1 VTALRKDLIREIKN
15 SKNRF
20 LSIAI
25 LIALAVAFLS
35 GLKATAPDMKNTGD
49 EYLDKQQLMDIQVL
63 STLGLTK
70 GDIKALGAQDNIERA
85 VGAYCID
92 AWAGD
97 LVAKAYSIT
106 DGMNLLTVTSG
117 RMPESPDEC
126 IVDKNLLEK
135 MKISVGDSITIDP
148 SDDYEDCLTHK
159 NFTIVGT
166 AVSPYYI
173 SVERGSASIG
183 SGNVRAYVY
192 LPEGAFDLDY
202 YTVAYA
208 KVKGAQELTA
218 FTDEYDDYID
228 DVMDSLK
235 DFGDR
240 RAKLRYDDIIDEAQG
255 KIDDAQKELDDKEK
269 EADEKLSD
277 AEQELKDARR
287 KLDKGWRE
295 YRDGKKELEESL
307 PKLCDAECELADAR
321 QELIEGEQE
330 YQKGLDEYNFGYA
343 QYAENKRKLDA
354 AKAQLD
360 AAKQQLDAAKQIPD
374 QIAKLEGDITA
385 LEAQKKLLDP
395 NDQEYK
401 AIEARITE
409 LSAKKAALVSASMSD
424 TEIAA
429 AQAKID
435 AGMAEYNAGK
445 QELDAAKAQLD
456 AAKKKLDEGYEELQD
471 GKRKYREGV
480 EELQDGWKKYYEGI
494 DELPKAYKK
503 LKDGEKEYADG
514 LEEYED
520 AKREAEEK
528 IADAKKKL
536 ADARRKV
543 ADIETCKWYIL
554 SRGYNP
560 GYTGFGQDADR
571 MANLASVFPVIFFLV
586 AALVCLTT
594 MTRMV
599 EEQRTQIGLM
609 KALGYGRWDIS
620 KKYLCYGLFPS
631 LAGSLLGIIIGHI
644 VFPTMIY
651 VSYQIMYEMP
661 NIRLSL
667 YPGICIWATIA
678 AVACTTLSTLWA
690 CISTLTDS
698 PANLMR
704 PKAPKAGRRVL
715 LEKIPFIWKK
725 LSFTSKVTVRN
736 LFRYKKRFFM
746 SVIGIAGS
754 GALLVTAFGLN
765 DSIIEKQFGD
775 IWQMDV
781 QAYVYE
787 AMPLADMQELLGKNP
802 ANDDFDS
809 VMFCL
814 DSQMECKNGG
824 RSQSGVHLLGVES
837 AGSMAG
843 RINLHNGGAP
853 VTLDDSGVVVTAKLA
868 ETLSIKAGDEIN
880 MRTGG
885 EDHLMRVIGVADNY
899 VYHYVYITAAYYET
913 VFGKAM
919 QYNGFMGNL
928 KDGLTDETMDA
939 MSTQLLS
946 DSRMY
951 TVRTIGSIYDSV
963 WDSLSI
969 LNYVV
974 LVLILGSGMLT
985 FVVMLNLTNIN
996 IGERMRELATLRVLG
1011 FYDKEM
1017 YAYIF
1022 RENNALSVIGAFV
1035 GLVFGKIMHLF
1046 VIRTCEVDMVMFV
1059 RSAKP
1064 LSYVYAFALTIAF
1077 SLIVNLLM
1085 RPKVRAIDMVESLKS
1100 AE

>member
-1 VTALRKDLIREIKN
+1 MNALTLKNLLREIKRTFT
-15 SKNRF
+15 KF
-20 LSIAI
+20 LSIFAI
-25 LIALAVAFLS
+25 CALGVAFFA
-35 GLKATAPDMKNTGD
+35 GIRATSPDMKEAGDRLYNT
-49 EYLDKQQLMDIQVL
+49 YNLSDISVI
-63 STLGLTK
+63 STSGLT
-70 GDIKALGAQDNIERA
+70 ADNIRDLESIEGIRA
-85 VGAYCID
+85 VRASLFVDAMARGTGEKEKNLRLYSMPIKLKSEYAPLID
-92 AWAGD
+92 LIPDYGID
-97 LVAKAYSIT
+97 TSPEYE
-106 DGMNLLTVTSG
+106 MNGVEIVSG
-117 RMPESPDEC
+117 RMPLNDTETALDYTLEGSLVKQLGDEITLTTSGGTVMLRVVGFIRSP
-126 IVDKNLLEK
+126 
-135 MKISVGDSITIDP
+135 M
-148 SDDYEDCLTHK
+148 
-159 NFTIVGT
+159 
-166 AVSPYYI
+166 YI
-173 SVERGSASIG
+173 SMFERGTSSIG
-183 SGNVRAYVY
+183 NGTSDGFAYASGNAISSLGTK
-192 LPEGAFDLDY
+192 LPVMSLLNTY
-202 YTVAYA
+202 YTRADIVISGKEGLSAYS
-208 KVKGAQELTA
+208 
-218 FTDEYDDYID
+218 DEY
-228 DVMDSLK
+228 
-235 DFGDR
+235 
-240 RAKLRYDDIIDEAQG
+240 E
-255 KIDDAQKELDDKEK
+255 
-269 EADEKLSD
+269 
-277 AEQELKDARR
+277 
-287 KLDKGWRE
+287 
-295 YRDGKKELEESL
+295 
-307 PKLCDAECELADAR
+307 
-321 QELIEGEQE
+321 
-330 YQKGLDEYNFGYA
+330 
-343 QYAENKRKLDA
+343 
-354 AKAQLD
+354 
-360 AAKQQLDAAKQIPD
+360 
-374 QIAKLEGDITA
+374 
-385 LEAQKKLLDP
+385 
-395 NDQEYK
+395 
-401 AIEARITE
+401 
-409 LSAKKAALVSASMSD
+409 ALVNEVTDRIEDYASTQSG
-424 TEIAA
+424 T
-429 AQAKID
+429 
-435 AGMAEYNAGK
+435 
-445 QELDAAKAQLD
+445 
-456 AAKKKLDEGYEELQD
+456 
-471 GKRKYREGV
+471 
-480 EELQDGWKKYYEGI
+480 
-494 DELPKAYKK
+494 
-503 LKDGEKEYADG
+503 
-514 LEEYED
+514 
-520 AKREAEEK
+520 
-528 IADAKKKL
+528 
-536 ADARRKV
+536 
-543 ADIETCKWYIL
+543 WYIQDR
-554 SRGYNP
+554 SGNP
-560 GYTGFGQDADR
+560 GYSDYSENTDR
-571 MANLASVFPVIFFLV
+571 IAAVGDVFPLIFFIV

-599 EEQRTQIGLM
+599 EEQRIEMGTM
-609 KALGYGRWDIS
+609 KALGYGGWQIAM
-620 KKYLCYGLFPS
+620 KY
-631 LAGSLLGIIIGHI
+631 
-644 VFPTMIY
+644 
-651 VSYQIMYEMP
+651 
-661 NIRLSL
+661 
-667 YPGICIWATIA
+667 
-678 AVACTTLSTLWA
+678 AVYAMSA
-690 CISTLTDS
+690 CISGGVVGAIIGFKLFPYVIMKGYSIMYYLGKLETPYRADIAFMAIAAMAVCTAAATFSACYASLKEV
-698 PANLMR
+698 PATLMR

-715 LEKIPFIWKK
+715 LERIPFIWKK

-765 DSIIEKQFGD
+765 DSIFGIIEKQFGD

-837 AGSMAG
+837 AESMAG
-843 RINLHNGGAP
+843 RVSLHNGGTP

-919 QYNGFMGNL
+919 QYNGLMGNL

-951 TVRTIGSIYDSV
+951 TVRTIESIYASV

-1035 GLVFGKIMHLF
+1035 GLLFGKIMHLF

>member
-1 VTALRKDLIREIKN
+1 MNALTLKNLLREIKRTFT
-15 SKNRF
+15 KF
-20 LSIAI
+20 LSIFAI
-25 LIALAVAFLS
+25 CALGVAFFA
-35 GLKATAPDMKNTGD
+35 GIRATSPDMKEAGDRLYNT
-49 EYLDKQQLMDIQVL
+49 YNLSDISVI
-63 STLGLTK
+63 STSGLT
-70 GDIKALGAQDNIERA
+70 ADNIRDLESIEGIQAVRA
-85 VGAYCID
+85 SLFVDAMARGTGEKEKNLRLYSMPIKLKSEYAPLID
-92 AWAGD
+92 LIPDYGID
-97 LVAKAYSIT
+97 TSPEYE
-106 DGMNLLTVTSG
+106 MNGVEIVSG
-117 RMPESPDEC
+117 RMPLNDTETALDYTLEGSLVKQLGDEITLTTSGGTVTLRVVGFIRSP
-126 IVDKNLLEK
+126 
-135 MKISVGDSITIDP
+135 M
-148 SDDYEDCLTHK
+148 
-159 NFTIVGT
+159 
-166 AVSPYYI
+166 YI
-173 SVERGSASIG
+173 SMFERGTSSIG
-183 SGNVRAYVY
+183 NGTSDGFAYASGNAISSLGTK
-192 LPEGAFDLDY
+192 LPVMSLLNTY
-202 YTVAYA
+202 YTRADIVISGKEGLSAYS
-208 KVKGAQELTA
+208 
-218 FTDEYDDYID
+218 DEY
-228 DVMDSLK
+228 
-235 DFGDR
+235 
-240 RAKLRYDDIIDEAQG
+240 E
-255 KIDDAQKELDDKEK
+255 
-269 EADEKLSD
+269 
-277 AEQELKDARR
+277 
-287 KLDKGWRE
+287 
-295 YRDGKKELEESL
+295 
-307 PKLCDAECELADAR
+307 
-321 QELIEGEQE
+321 
-330 YQKGLDEYNFGYA
+330 
-343 QYAENKRKLDA
+343 
-354 AKAQLD
+354 
-360 AAKQQLDAAKQIPD
+360 
-374 QIAKLEGDITA
+374 
-385 LEAQKKLLDP
+385 
-395 NDQEYK
+395 
-401 AIEARITE
+401 
-409 LSAKKAALVSASMSD
+409 ALVNEVTDRIEDYASTQSG
-424 TEIAA
+424 T
-429 AQAKID
+429 
-435 AGMAEYNAGK
+435 
-445 QELDAAKAQLD
+445 
-456 AAKKKLDEGYEELQD
+456 
-471 GKRKYREGV
+471 
-480 EELQDGWKKYYEGI
+480 
-494 DELPKAYKK
+494 
-503 LKDGEKEYADG
+503 
-514 LEEYED
+514 
-520 AKREAEEK
+520 
-528 IADAKKKL
+528 
-536 ADARRKV
+536 
-543 ADIETCKWYIL
+543 WYIQDR
-554 SRGYNP
+554 SGNP
-560 GYTGFGQDADR
+560 GYSDYSENTDR
-571 MANLASVFPVIFFLV
+571 IAAVGDVFPLIFFIV

-599 EEQRTQIGLM
+599 EEQRIEMGTM
-609 KALGYGRWDIS
+609 KALGYGGWQIAM
-620 KKYLCYGLFPS
+620 KY
-631 LAGSLLGIIIGHI
+631 
-644 VFPTMIY
+644 
-651 VSYQIMYEMP
+651 
-661 NIRLSL
+661 
-667 YPGICIWATIA
+667 
-678 AVACTTLSTLWA
+678 AVYAMSA
-690 CISTLTDS
+690 CISGGVVGAIIGFKLFPYVIMKGYSIMYYLGKLETPYRADIAFMAIAAMAVCTAAATFSACYASLKEV
-698 PANLMR
+698 PATLMR

-765 DSIIEKQFGD
+765 DSIFGIIEKQFGD

-843 RINLHNGGAP
+843 RVNLHNGGAP

-868 ETLSIKAGDEIN
+868 ETLSIKVGDEIN

-951 TVRTIGSIYDSV
+951 TVRTIGSIYASV

-1064 LSYVYAFALTIAF
+1064 LSYVYAFALTIVF

>member
-1 VTALRKDLIREIKN
+1 MNALTLKNLLREIKRTFT
-15 SKNRF
+15 KF
-20 LSIAI
+20 LSIFAI
-25 LIALAVAFLS
+25 CALGVAFFA
-35 GLKATAPDMKNTGD
+35 GIRATSPDMKEAGDRLYNT
-49 EYLDKQQLMDIQVL
+49 YNLSDISVI
-63 STLGLTK
+63 STSGLT
-70 GDIKALGAQDNIERA
+70 ADNIRDLESIEGIQAVRA
-85 VGAYCID
+85 SLFVDAMARGTGEKEKNLRLYSMPIKLKSEYAPLID
-92 AWAGD
+92 LIPDYGID
-97 LVAKAYSIT
+97 TSPEYE
-106 DGMNLLTVTSG
+106 MNGVEIVSG
-117 RMPESPDEC
+117 RMPL
-126 IVDKNLLEK
+126 N
-135 MKISVGDSITIDP
+135 
-148 SDDYEDCLTHK
+148 
-159 NFTIVGT
+159 
-166 AVSPYYI
+166 
-173 SVERGSASIG
+173 
-183 SGNVRAYVY
+183 
-192 LPEGAFDLDY
+192 
-202 YTVAYA
+202 
-208 KVKGAQELTA
+208 
-218 FTDEYDDYID
+218 
-228 DVMDSLK
+228 
-235 DFGDR
+235 
-240 RAKLRYDDIIDEAQG
+240 
-255 KIDDAQKELDDKEK
+255 
-269 EADEKLSD
+269 
-277 AEQELKDARR
+277 
-287 KLDKGWRE
+287 
-295 YRDGKKELEESL
+295 
-307 PKLCDAECELADAR
+307 
-321 QELIEGEQE
+321 
-330 YQKGLDEYNFGYA
+330 
-343 QYAENKRKLDA
+343 
-354 AKAQLD
+354 
-360 AAKQQLDAAKQIPD
+360 
-374 QIAKLEGDITA
+374 
-385 LEAQKKLLDP
+385 
-395 NDQEYK
+395 
-401 AIEARITE
+401 
-409 LSAKKAALVSASMSD
+409 D
-424 TEIAA
+424 TEIALDNTLEGSLVK
-429 AQAKID
+429 QLGDEITLTT
-435 AGMAEYNAGK
+435 AGGSVTLRVVGFIRSPMYISLFERGTSSIGNGTSDGFAYASGNAISSLGTKLPVMSLLNTYYTRADIVISGK
-445 QELDAAKAQLD
+445 
-456 AAKKKLDEGYEELQD
+456 EGLS
-471 GKRKYREGV
+471 
-480 EELQDGWKKYYEGI
+480 
-494 DELPKAYKK
+494 AYS
-503 LKDGEKEYADG
+503 D
-514 LEEYED
+514 EYEALVNEVTD
-520 AKREAEEK
+520 R
-528 IADAKKKL
+528 
-536 ADARRKV
+536 
-543 ADIETCKWYIL
+543 IEDYASTQSGTWYIQGR
-554 SRGYNP
+554 SGNP
-560 GYTGFGQDADR
+560 GYSDYSENTDR
-571 MANLASVFPVIFFLV
+571 IAAVGDVFPLIFFIV

-599 EEQRTQIGLM
+599 EEQRIEMGTM
-609 KALGYGRWDIS
+609 KALGYGGWQIAM
-620 KKYLCYGLFPS
+620 KY
-631 LAGSLLGIIIGHI
+631 A
-644 VFPTMIY
+644 
-651 VSYQIMYEMP
+651 SYAM
-661 NIRLSL
+661 S
-667 YPGICIWATIA
+667 
-678 AVACTTLSTLWA
+678 A
-690 CISTLTDS
+690 CISGGVVGAIIGFKLFPYVIMKGYSIMYYLGKLETPYRADIAFMAIAAMAVCTAAATFSACYASLKEV
-698 PANLMR
+698 PATLMR

-765 DSIIEKQFGD
+765 DSIFGIIEKQFGD

-880 MRTGG
+880 MCTGG
-885 EDHLMRVIGVADNY
+885 EDHLMRVIGIADNY

-939 MSTQLLS
+939 MSSQLLS

-1017 YAYIF
+1017 YDYIF

-1064 LSYVYAFALTIAF
+1064 LSYVYAFALTIVF

>member
-1 VTALRKDLIREIKN
+1 MNALTLKNLLREIKRTFT
-15 SKNRF
+15 KF
-20 LSIAI
+20 LSIFAI
-25 LIALAVAFLS
+25 CALGVAFFA
-35 GLKATAPDMKNTGD
+35 GIRATSPDMKEAGDRLYNT
-49 EYLDKQQLMDIQVL
+49 YNLSDISVI
-63 STLGLTK
+63 STSGLT
-70 GDIKALGAQDNIERA
+70 ADNIRDLESIEGIQAVRA
-85 VGAYCID
+85 SLFVDAMARGTGEKEKNLRLYSMPIKLKSEYAPLID
-92 AWAGD
+92 LIPDYGID
-97 LVAKAYSIT
+97 TSPEYE
-106 DGMNLLTVTSG
+106 MNGVEIVSG
-117 RMPESPDEC
+117 RMPL
-126 IVDKNLLEK
+126 N
-135 MKISVGDSITIDP
+135 
-148 SDDYEDCLTHK
+148 
-159 NFTIVGT
+159 
-166 AVSPYYI
+166 
-173 SVERGSASIG
+173 
-183 SGNVRAYVY
+183 
-192 LPEGAFDLDY
+192 
-202 YTVAYA
+202 
-208 KVKGAQELTA
+208 
-218 FTDEYDDYID
+218 
-228 DVMDSLK
+228 
-235 DFGDR
+235 
-240 RAKLRYDDIIDEAQG
+240 
-255 KIDDAQKELDDKEK
+255 
-269 EADEKLSD
+269 
-277 AEQELKDARR
+277 
-287 KLDKGWRE
+287 
-295 YRDGKKELEESL
+295 
-307 PKLCDAECELADAR
+307 
-321 QELIEGEQE
+321 
-330 YQKGLDEYNFGYA
+330 
-343 QYAENKRKLDA
+343 
-354 AKAQLD
+354 
-360 AAKQQLDAAKQIPD
+360 
-374 QIAKLEGDITA
+374 
-385 LEAQKKLLDP
+385 
-395 NDQEYK
+395 
-401 AIEARITE
+401 
-409 LSAKKAALVSASMSD
+409 D
-424 TEIAA
+424 TEIALDNTLEGSLVKQLGDEITLTTSGGSVTLRVVGFIRSPMYISMFERGTSSIGNGTSDGFA
-429 AQAKID
+429 YASR
-435 AGMAEYNAGK
+435 NAISSLGTKLPVMSLLNTYYTRADIVISGK
-445 QELDAAKAQLD
+445 
-456 AAKKKLDEGYEELQD
+456 EGLS
-471 GKRKYREGV
+471 
-480 EELQDGWKKYYEGI
+480 
-494 DELPKAYKK
+494 AYS
-503 LKDGEKEYADG
+503 D
-514 LEEYED
+514 EYEALVNEVTD
-520 AKREAEEK
+520 R
-528 IADAKKKL
+528 
-536 ADARRKV
+536 
-543 ADIETCKWYIL
+543 IEDYASTQSGTWYIQDR
-554 SRGYNP
+554 SGNP
-560 GYTGFGQDADR
+560 GYSDYSENTDR
-571 MANLASVFPVIFFLV
+571 IAAVGDVFPLIFFIV

-599 EEQRTQIGLM
+599 EEQRIEMGTM
-609 KALGYGRWDIS
+609 KALGYGGWQIAM
-620 KKYLCYGLFPS
+620 KY
-631 LAGSLLGIIIGHI
+631 
-644 VFPTMIY
+644 
-651 VSYQIMYEMP
+651 
-661 NIRLSL
+661 
-667 YPGICIWATIA
+667 
-678 AVACTTLSTLWA
+678 AVYAMSA
-690 CISTLTDS
+690 CISGGVVGAIIGFKLFPYVIMKGYSIMYYLGKLETPYRADIAFMAIAAMAVCTAAATFSACYASLKEV
-698 PANLMR
+698 PATLMR

-765 DSIIEKQFGD
+765 DSIFGIIEKQFGD

-787 AMPLADMQELLGKNP
+787 AMPLADMRELLGKNP

-837 AGSMAG
+837 AESMAG
-843 RINLHNGGAP
+843 RVSLHNGGTP

-885 EDHLMRVIGVADNY
+885 EDHFMRVIGVADNY

-951 TVRTIGSIYDSV
+951 TVRTIGSIYASV

-1017 YAYIF
+1017 YDYIF

-1035 GLVFGKIMHLF
+1035 GLLFGKIMHLF

-1064 LSYVYAFALTIAF
+1064 LSYVYAFALTIVF

>member
-1 VTALRKDLIREIKN
+1 MNALTLKNLLREIKRTFT
-15 SKNRF
+15 KF
-20 LSIAI
+20 LSIFAI
-25 LIALAVAFLS
+25 CALGVAFFA
-35 GLKATAPDMKNTGD
+35 GIRATSPDMKEAGDRLYNT
-49 EYLDKQQLMDIQVL
+49 YNLSDISVI
-63 STLGLTK
+63 STSGLT
-70 GDIKALGAQDNIERA
+70 ADNIRDLESIEGIQAVRA
-85 VGAYCID
+85 SLFVDAMARGTGEKEKNLRLYSMPIKLKSEYAPLID
-92 AWAGD
+92 LIPDYGID
-97 LVAKAYSIT
+97 TSPEYE
-106 DGMNLLTVTSG
+106 MNGVEIVSG
-117 RMPESPDEC
+117 RMPL
-126 IVDKNLLEK
+126 N
-135 MKISVGDSITIDP
+135 
-148 SDDYEDCLTHK
+148 
-159 NFTIVGT
+159 
-166 AVSPYYI
+166 
-173 SVERGSASIG
+173 
-183 SGNVRAYVY
+183 
-192 LPEGAFDLDY
+192 
-202 YTVAYA
+202 
-208 KVKGAQELTA
+208 
-218 FTDEYDDYID
+218 
-228 DVMDSLK
+228 
-235 DFGDR
+235 
-240 RAKLRYDDIIDEAQG
+240 
-255 KIDDAQKELDDKEK
+255 
-269 EADEKLSD
+269 
-277 AEQELKDARR
+277 
-287 KLDKGWRE
+287 
-295 YRDGKKELEESL
+295 
-307 PKLCDAECELADAR
+307 
-321 QELIEGEQE
+321 
-330 YQKGLDEYNFGYA
+330 
-343 QYAENKRKLDA
+343 
-354 AKAQLD
+354 
-360 AAKQQLDAAKQIPD
+360 
-374 QIAKLEGDITA
+374 
-385 LEAQKKLLDP
+385 
-395 NDQEYK
+395 
-401 AIEARITE
+401 
-409 LSAKKAALVSASMSD
+409 D
-424 TEIAA
+424 TEIALDNTLEGSLVK
-429 AQAKID
+429 QLGDEITLTT
-435 AGMAEYNAGK
+435 AGGSVTLRVVGFIRSPMYISLFERGTSSIGNGTSDGFAYASGNAISSLGTKLPVMSLLNTYYTRADIVISGK
-445 QELDAAKAQLD
+445 
-456 AAKKKLDEGYEELQD
+456 EGLS
-471 GKRKYREGV
+471 
-480 EELQDGWKKYYEGI
+480 
-494 DELPKAYKK
+494 AYS
-503 LKDGEKEYADG
+503 D
-514 LEEYED
+514 EYEALVNEVTD
-520 AKREAEEK
+520 R
-528 IADAKKKL
+528 
-536 ADARRKV
+536 
-543 ADIETCKWYIL
+543 IEDYASTQSGTWYIQGR
-554 SRGYNP
+554 SGNP
-560 GYTGFGQDADR
+560 GYSDYSENTDR
-571 MANLASVFPVIFFLV
+571 IAAVGDVFPLIFFIV

-599 EEQRTQIGLM
+599 EEQRIEMGTM
-609 KALGYGRWDIS
+609 KALGYGGWQIAM
-620 KKYLCYGLFPS
+620 KY
-631 LAGSLLGIIIGHI
+631 
-644 VFPTMIY
+644 
-651 VSYQIMYEMP
+651 
-661 NIRLSL
+661 
-667 YPGICIWATIA
+667 
-678 AVACTTLSTLWA
+678 AVYAMSA
-690 CISTLTDS
+690 CISGGVVGAIIGFKLFPYVIMKGYSIMYYLGKLETPYRADIAFMAIAAMAVCTAAATFSACYASLKEV
-698 PANLMR
+698 PATLMR

-765 DSIIEKQFGD
+765 DSIFGIIEKQFGD

-824 RSQSGVHLLGVES
+824 RSQNGVHLLGVES
-837 AGSMAG
+837 AESMAG

-853 VTLDDSGVVVTAKLA
+853 VTLDDSGAVVTAKLA

-885 EDHLMRVIGVADNY
+885 EDHFMRVIGVADNY

-951 TVRTIGSIYDSV
+951 TVRTIESIYASV
-963 WDSLSI
+963 RDSLSI

-1017 YAYIF
+1017 YDYIF

>member
-1 VTALRKDLIREIKN
+1 MNALTLKNLLREIKRTFT
-15 SKNRF
+15 KF
-20 LSIAI
+20 LSIFAI
-25 LIALAVAFLS
+25 CALGVAFFA
-35 GLKATAPDMKNTGD
+35 GIRATSPDMKEAGDRLYNT
-49 EYLDKQQLMDIQVL
+49 YNLSDISVI
-63 STLGLTK
+63 STSGLT
-70 GDIKALGAQDNIERA
+70 ADNIRDLESIEGIRA
-85 VGAYCID
+85 VRASLFVDAMARGTGEKEKNLRLYSMPIKLKSEYVPLID
-92 AWAGD
+92 LIPDYGID
-97 LVAKAYSIT
+97 TSPEYE
-106 DGMNLLTVTSG
+106 MNGVEIVSG
-117 RMPESPDEC
+117 RMPLNDTETALDYTLEGSLVKQLGDEITLTTSGGTVTLRVVGFIRSP
-126 IVDKNLLEK
+126 
-135 MKISVGDSITIDP
+135 M
-148 SDDYEDCLTHK
+148 
-159 NFTIVGT
+159 
-166 AVSPYYI
+166 YI
-173 SVERGSASIG
+173 SMFERGTSSIG
-183 SGNVRAYVY
+183 NGTSDGFAYASGNAISSLGTK
-192 LPEGAFDLDY
+192 LPVMSLLNTY
-202 YTVAYA
+202 YTRADIVISGKEGLSAYS
-208 KVKGAQELTA
+208 
-218 FTDEYDDYID
+218 DEY
-228 DVMDSLK
+228 
-235 DFGDR
+235 
-240 RAKLRYDDIIDEAQG
+240 E
-255 KIDDAQKELDDKEK
+255 
-269 EADEKLSD
+269 
-277 AEQELKDARR
+277 
-287 KLDKGWRE
+287 
-295 YRDGKKELEESL
+295 
-307 PKLCDAECELADAR
+307 
-321 QELIEGEQE
+321 
-330 YQKGLDEYNFGYA
+330 
-343 QYAENKRKLDA
+343 
-354 AKAQLD
+354 
-360 AAKQQLDAAKQIPD
+360 
-374 QIAKLEGDITA
+374 
-385 LEAQKKLLDP
+385 
-395 NDQEYK
+395 
-401 AIEARITE
+401 
-409 LSAKKAALVSASMSD
+409 ALVNEVTDRIEDYASTQSG
-424 TEIAA
+424 T
-429 AQAKID
+429 
-435 AGMAEYNAGK
+435 
-445 QELDAAKAQLD
+445 
-456 AAKKKLDEGYEELQD
+456 
-471 GKRKYREGV
+471 
-480 EELQDGWKKYYEGI
+480 
-494 DELPKAYKK
+494 
-503 LKDGEKEYADG
+503 
-514 LEEYED
+514 
-520 AKREAEEK
+520 
-528 IADAKKKL
+528 
-536 ADARRKV
+536 
-543 ADIETCKWYIL
+543 WYIQDR
-554 SRGYNP
+554 SGNP
-560 GYTGFGQDADR
+560 GYSDYSENTDR
-571 MANLASVFPVIFFLV
+571 IAAVGDVFPLIFFIV

-599 EEQRTQIGLM
+599 EEQRIEMGTM
-609 KALGYGRWDIS
+609 KALGYGGWQIAM
-620 KKYLCYGLFPS
+620 KY
-631 LAGSLLGIIIGHI
+631 
-644 VFPTMIY
+644 
-651 VSYQIMYEMP
+651 
-661 NIRLSL
+661 
-667 YPGICIWATIA
+667 
-678 AVACTTLSTLWA
+678 AVYAMSA
-690 CISTLTDS
+690 CISGGVVGAIIGFKLFPYVIMKGYSIMYYLGKLETPYRADIAFMAIAAMAVCTAAATFSACYASLKEV
-698 PANLMR
+698 PATLMR

-715 LEKIPFIWKK
+715 LERIPFIWKK

-765 DSIIEKQFGD
+765 DSIFGIIEKQFGD

-824 RSQSGVHLLGVES
+824 RSQNGVHLLGVES

-843 RINLHNGGAP
+843 RVSLHNGGTP

-919 QYNGFMGNL
+919 QYNGLMGNL

-951 TVRTIGSIYDSV
+951 TVRTIESIYASV

-1035 GLVFGKIMHLF
+1035 GLLFGKIMHLF

>member
-1 VTALRKDLIREIKN
+1 MNALTLKNLLREIKRTFT
-15 SKNRF
+15 KF
-20 LSIAI
+20 LSIFAI
-25 LIALAVAFLS
+25 CALGVAFFA
-35 GLKATAPDMKNTGD
+35 GIRATSPDMKEAGDRLYNT
-49 EYLDKQQLMDIQVL
+49 YNLSDISVI
-63 STLGLTK
+63 STSGLT
-70 GDIKALGAQDNIERA
+70 ADNIRDLESIEGIRA
-85 VGAYCID
+85 VRASLFVDAMARGTGEKEKNLRLYSMPIKLKSEYAPLID
-92 AWAGD
+92 LIPDYGID
-97 LVAKAYSIT
+97 TSPEYE
-106 DGMNLLTVTSG
+106 MNGVEIVSG
-117 RMPESPDEC
+117 RMPLNDTETALDYTLEGSLVKQLGDEITLTTSGGTVMLRVVGFIRSP
-126 IVDKNLLEK
+126 
-135 MKISVGDSITIDP
+135 M
-148 SDDYEDCLTHK
+148 
-159 NFTIVGT
+159 
-166 AVSPYYI
+166 YI
-173 SVERGSASIG
+173 SMFERGTSSIG
-183 SGNVRAYVY
+183 NGTSDGFAYASGNAISSLGTK
-192 LPEGAFDLDY
+192 LPVMSLLNTY
-202 YTVAYA
+202 YTRADIVISGKEGLSAYS
-208 KVKGAQELTA
+208 
-218 FTDEYDDYID
+218 DEY
-228 DVMDSLK
+228 
-235 DFGDR
+235 
-240 RAKLRYDDIIDEAQG
+240 E
-255 KIDDAQKELDDKEK
+255 
-269 EADEKLSD
+269 
-277 AEQELKDARR
+277 
-287 KLDKGWRE
+287 
-295 YRDGKKELEESL
+295 
-307 PKLCDAECELADAR
+307 
-321 QELIEGEQE
+321 
-330 YQKGLDEYNFGYA
+330 
-343 QYAENKRKLDA
+343 
-354 AKAQLD
+354 
-360 AAKQQLDAAKQIPD
+360 
-374 QIAKLEGDITA
+374 
-385 LEAQKKLLDP
+385 
-395 NDQEYK
+395 
-401 AIEARITE
+401 
-409 LSAKKAALVSASMSD
+409 ALVNEVTDRIEDYASTQSG
-424 TEIAA
+424 T
-429 AQAKID
+429 
-435 AGMAEYNAGK
+435 
-445 QELDAAKAQLD
+445 
-456 AAKKKLDEGYEELQD
+456 
-471 GKRKYREGV
+471 
-480 EELQDGWKKYYEGI
+480 
-494 DELPKAYKK
+494 
-503 LKDGEKEYADG
+503 
-514 LEEYED
+514 
-520 AKREAEEK
+520 
-528 IADAKKKL
+528 
-536 ADARRKV
+536 
-543 ADIETCKWYIL
+543 WYIQDR
-554 SRGYNP
+554 SGNP
-560 GYTGFGQDADR
+560 GYSDYSENTDR
-571 MANLASVFPVIFFLV
+571 IAAVGDVFPLIFFIV

-599 EEQRTQIGLM
+599 EEQRIEMGTM
-609 KALGYGRWDIS
+609 KALGYGGWQIAM
-620 KKYLCYGLFPS
+620 KY
-631 LAGSLLGIIIGHI
+631 
-644 VFPTMIY
+644 
-651 VSYQIMYEMP
+651 
-661 NIRLSL
+661 
-667 YPGICIWATIA
+667 
-678 AVACTTLSTLWA
+678 AVYAMSA
-690 CISTLTDS
+690 CISGGVVGAIIGFKLFPYVIMKGYSIMYYLGKLETPYRADIAFMAIAAMAVCTAAATFSACYASLKEV
-698 PANLMR
+698 PATLMR

-715 LEKIPFIWKK
+715 LERIPFIWKK

-765 DSIIEKQFGD
+765 DSIFGIIEKQFGD

-837 AGSMAG
+837 AESMAG
-843 RINLHNGGAP
+843 RVSLHNGGTP

-951 TVRTIGSIYDSV
+951 TVRTIESIYASV

-1035 GLVFGKIMHLF
+1035 GLLFGKIMHLF

>member
-1 VTALRKDLIREIKN
+1 MNALTLKNLLREIKRTFT
-15 SKNRF
+15 KF
-20 LSIAI
+20 LSIFAI
-25 LIALAVAFLS
+25 CALGVAFFA
-35 GLKATAPDMKNTGD
+35 GIRATSPDMKEAGDRLYNT
-49 EYLDKQQLMDIQVL
+49 YNLSDISVI
-63 STLGLTK
+63 STSGLT
-70 GDIKALGAQDNIERA
+70 ADNIRDLESIEGIQAVRA
-85 VGAYCID
+85 SLFVDAMARGTGEKEKNLRLYSMPIKLKSEYAPLID
-92 AWAGD
+92 LIPDYGID
-97 LVAKAYSIT
+97 TSPEYE
-106 DGMNLLTVTSG
+106 MNGVEIVSG
-117 RMPESPDEC
+117 RMPL
-126 IVDKNLLEK
+126 N
-135 MKISVGDSITIDP
+135 
-148 SDDYEDCLTHK
+148 
-159 NFTIVGT
+159 
-166 AVSPYYI
+166 
-173 SVERGSASIG
+173 
-183 SGNVRAYVY
+183 
-192 LPEGAFDLDY
+192 
-202 YTVAYA
+202 
-208 KVKGAQELTA
+208 
-218 FTDEYDDYID
+218 
-228 DVMDSLK
+228 
-235 DFGDR
+235 
-240 RAKLRYDDIIDEAQG
+240 
-255 KIDDAQKELDDKEK
+255 
-269 EADEKLSD
+269 
-277 AEQELKDARR
+277 
-287 KLDKGWRE
+287 
-295 YRDGKKELEESL
+295 
-307 PKLCDAECELADAR
+307 
-321 QELIEGEQE
+321 
-330 YQKGLDEYNFGYA
+330 
-343 QYAENKRKLDA
+343 
-354 AKAQLD
+354 
-360 AAKQQLDAAKQIPD
+360 
-374 QIAKLEGDITA
+374 
-385 LEAQKKLLDP
+385 
-395 NDQEYK
+395 
-401 AIEARITE
+401 
-409 LSAKKAALVSASMSD
+409 D
-424 TEIAA
+424 TEIALDYTLEGSLVKQLGDEITLTTSGGTVTLRVVGFIRSPMYISMFERGTSSIGNGTSDGFA
-429 AQAKID
+429 YAS
-435 AGMAEYNAGK
+435 GNAISSLGTKLPVMSLLNTYYTRADIVISGK
-445 QELDAAKAQLD
+445 
-456 AAKKKLDEGYEELQD
+456 EG
-471 GKRKYREGV
+471 
-480 EELQDGWKKYYEGI
+480 
-494 DELPKAYKK
+494 PSAYS
-503 LKDGEKEYADG
+503 D
-514 LEEYED
+514 EYEALVNEVTD
-520 AKREAEEK
+520 R
-528 IADAKKKL
+528 
-536 ADARRKV
+536 
-543 ADIETCKWYIL
+543 IEDYASTQSGTWYIQDR
-554 SRGYNP
+554 SGNP
-560 GYTGFGQDADR
+560 GYSDYSENTDR
-571 MANLASVFPVIFFLV
+571 IAAVGDVFPLIFFIV

-599 EEQRTQIGLM
+599 EEQRIEMGTM
-609 KALGYGRWDIS
+609 KALGYGGWQIAM
-620 KKYLCYGLFPS
+620 KY
-631 LAGSLLGIIIGHI
+631 
-644 VFPTMIY
+644 
-651 VSYQIMYEMP
+651 
-661 NIRLSL
+661 
-667 YPGICIWATIA
+667 
-678 AVACTTLSTLWA
+678 AVYAMSA
-690 CISTLTDS
+690 CISGGVVGAIIGFKLFPYVIMKGYSIMYYLGKLETPYRADIAFMAIAAMAVCTAAATFSACYASLKEV
-698 PANLMR
+698 PATLMR

-765 DSIIEKQFGD
+765 DSIFGIIEKQFGD

-919 QYNGFMGNL
+919 LYNGFMGNL

-951 TVRTIGSIYDSV
+951 TVRTIGSIYASV

-1017 YAYIF
+1017 YDYIF

-1064 LSYVYAFALTIAF
+1064 LSYVYAFALTIVF

>member
-1 VTALRKDLIREIKN
+1 MNALTLKNLLREIKRTFT
-15 SKNRF
+15 KF
-20 LSIAI
+20 LSIFAI
-25 LIALAVAFLS
+25 CALGVAFFA
-35 GLKATAPDMKNTGD
+35 GIRATSPDMKEAGDRLYNT
-49 EYLDKQQLMDIQVL
+49 YNLSDISVI
-63 STLGLTK
+63 STSGLT
-70 GDIKALGAQDNIERA
+70 ADNIRDLESIEGIQAVRA
-85 VGAYCID
+85 SLFVDAMARGTGEKEKNLRLYSMPIKLKSEYAPLID
-92 AWAGD
+92 LIPDYGID
-97 LVAKAYSIT
+97 TSPEYE
-106 DGMNLLTVTSG
+106 MNGVEIVSG
-117 RMPESPDEC
+117 RMPL
-126 IVDKNLLEK
+126 N
-135 MKISVGDSITIDP
+135 
-148 SDDYEDCLTHK
+148 
-159 NFTIVGT
+159 
-166 AVSPYYI
+166 
-173 SVERGSASIG
+173 
-183 SGNVRAYVY
+183 
-192 LPEGAFDLDY
+192 
-202 YTVAYA
+202 
-208 KVKGAQELTA
+208 
-218 FTDEYDDYID
+218 
-228 DVMDSLK
+228 
-235 DFGDR
+235 
-240 RAKLRYDDIIDEAQG
+240 
-255 KIDDAQKELDDKEK
+255 
-269 EADEKLSD
+269 
-277 AEQELKDARR
+277 
-287 KLDKGWRE
+287 
-295 YRDGKKELEESL
+295 
-307 PKLCDAECELADAR
+307 
-321 QELIEGEQE
+321 
-330 YQKGLDEYNFGYA
+330 
-343 QYAENKRKLDA
+343 
-354 AKAQLD
+354 
-360 AAKQQLDAAKQIPD
+360 
-374 QIAKLEGDITA
+374 
-385 LEAQKKLLDP
+385 
-395 NDQEYK
+395 
-401 AIEARITE
+401 
-409 LSAKKAALVSASMSD
+409 D
-424 TEIAA
+424 TEIALDNTLEGSLVK
-429 AQAKID
+429 QLGDEITLTT
-435 AGMAEYNAGK
+435 AGGSVTLRVVGFIRSPMYISLFERGTSSIGNGTSDGFAYASGNAISSLGTKLPVMSLLNTYYTRADIVISGK
-445 QELDAAKAQLD
+445 
-456 AAKKKLDEGYEELQD
+456 EGLS
-471 GKRKYREGV
+471 
-480 EELQDGWKKYYEGI
+480 
-494 DELPKAYKK
+494 AYS
-503 LKDGEKEYADG
+503 D
-514 LEEYED
+514 EYEALVNEVTD
-520 AKREAEEK
+520 R
-528 IADAKKKL
+528 
-536 ADARRKV
+536 
-543 ADIETCKWYIL
+543 IEDYASTQSGTWYIQGR
-554 SRGYNP
+554 SGNP
-560 GYTGFGQDADR
+560 GYSDYSENTDR
-571 MANLASVFPVIFFLV
+571 IAAVGDVFPLIFFIV

-599 EEQRTQIGLM
+599 EEQRIEMGTM
-609 KALGYGRWDIS
+609 KALGYGGWQIAM
-620 KKYLCYGLFPS
+620 KY
-631 LAGSLLGIIIGHI
+631 
-644 VFPTMIY
+644 
-651 VSYQIMYEMP
+651 
-661 NIRLSL
+661 
-667 YPGICIWATIA
+667 
-678 AVACTTLSTLWA
+678 AVYAMSA
-690 CISTLTDS
+690 CISGGVVGAIIGFKLFPYVIMKGYSIMYYLGKLETPYRADIAFMAIAAMAVCTAAATFSACYASLREV
-698 PANLMR
+698 PATLMR

-765 DSIIEKQFGD
+765 DSIFGIIEKQFGD

-824 RSQSGVHLLGVES
+824 RSQNGVHLLGVES
-837 AGSMAG
+837 AESMAG

-853 VTLDDSGVVVTAKLA
+853 VTLDDSGAVVTAKLA
-868 ETLSIKAGDEIN
+868 ETLSIKVGDEIN

-951 TVRTIGSIYDSV
+951 TVRTIGSIYASV

-1017 YAYIF
+1017 YDYIF

-1035 GLVFGKIMHLF
+1035 GLLFGKIMHLF

-1064 LSYVYAFALTIAF
+1064 LSYVYAFALTIVF

>member
-1 VTALRKDLIREIKN
+1 MNALTLKNLLREIKRTFT
-15 SKNRF
+15 KF
-20 LSIAI
+20 LSIFAI
-25 LIALAVAFLS
+25 CALGVAFFA
-35 GLKATAPDMKNTGD
+35 GIRATSPDMKEAGDKLYNT
-49 EYLDKQQLMDIQVL
+49 YNLSDISVI
-63 STLGLTK
+63 STSGLT
-70 GDIKALGAQDNIERA
+70 ADNIRDLESIEGIQAVRA
-85 VGAYCID
+85 SLFVDAMARGTGEKEKNLRLYSMPIKLKSEYAPLID
-92 AWAGD
+92 LIPDYGID
-97 LVAKAYSIT
+97 TSPEYE
-106 DGMNLLTVTSG
+106 MNGVEIVSG
-117 RMPESPDEC
+117 RMPLNDTETALDYTLEGSLVKQLGDEITLTTSGGTVTLRVVGFIRSPMYISMFERGTSSIGNGTSDGFAYASGNAISSLGTKLPVMSLLNTYYTRADIVISGKEGLSAYSDEYEALVNEVTDR
-126 IVDKNLLEK
+126 I
-135 MKISVGDSITIDP
+135 
-148 SDDYEDCLTHK
+148 DDYASTQS
-159 NFTIVGT
+159 GT
-166 AVSPYYI
+166 WYVQD
-173 SVERGSASIG
+173 R
-183 SGNVRAYVY
+183 SG
-192 LPEGAFDLDY
+192 
-202 YTVAYA
+202 
-208 KVKGAQELTA
+208 
-218 FTDEYDDYID
+218 
-228 DVMDSLK
+228 
-235 DFGDR
+235 
-240 RAKLRYDDIIDEAQG
+240 
-255 KIDDAQKELDDKEK
+255 
-269 EADEKLSD
+269 
-277 AEQELKDARR
+277 
-287 KLDKGWRE
+287 
-295 YRDGKKELEESL
+295 
-307 PKLCDAECELADAR
+307 
-321 QELIEGEQE
+321 
-330 YQKGLDEYNFGYA
+330 
-343 QYAENKRKLDA
+343 
-354 AKAQLD
+354 
-360 AAKQQLDAAKQIPD
+360 
-374 QIAKLEGDITA
+374 
-385 LEAQKKLLDP
+385 
-395 NDQEYK
+395 
-401 AIEARITE
+401 
-409 LSAKKAALVSASMSD
+409 
-424 TEIAA
+424 
-429 AQAKID
+429 
-435 AGMAEYNAGK
+435 
-445 QELDAAKAQLD
+445 
-456 AAKKKLDEGYEELQD
+456 
-471 GKRKYREGV
+471 
-480 EELQDGWKKYYEGI
+480 
-494 DELPKAYKK
+494 
-503 LKDGEKEYADG
+503 
-514 LEEYED
+514 
-520 AKREAEEK
+520 
-528 IADAKKKL
+528 
-536 ADARRKV
+536 
-543 ADIETCKWYIL
+543 
-554 SRGYNP
+554 NP
-560 GYTGFGQDADR
+560 GYSDYSENTDR
-571 MANLASVFPVIFFLV
+571 IAAVGDVFPLIFFIV

-599 EEQRTQIGLM
+599 EEQRIEMGTM
-609 KALGYGRWDIS
+609 KALGYGGWQIAM
-620 KKYLCYGLFPS
+620 KY
-631 LAGSLLGIIIGHI
+631 
-644 VFPTMIY
+644 
-651 VSYQIMYEMP
+651 
-661 NIRLSL
+661 
-667 YPGICIWATIA
+667 
-678 AVACTTLSTLWA
+678 AVYAMSA
-690 CISTLTDS
+690 CISGGVVGAIIGFKLFPYVIMKGYSIMYYLGKLETPYRADIAFMAIAAMAVCTAAATFSACYASLKEV
-698 PANLMR
+698 PATLMR

-765 DSIIEKQFGD
+765 DSIFGIIEKQFGD

-951 TVRTIGSIYDSV
+951 TVRTIGSIYASV

-1017 YAYIF
+1017 YDYIF

-1035 GLVFGKIMHLF
+1035 GLLFGKIMHLF

>member
-1 VTALRKDLIREIKN
+1 MNALTLKNLLREIKRTFT
-15 SKNRF
+15 KF
-20 LSIAI
+20 LSIFAI
-25 LIALAVAFLS
+25 CALGVAFFA
-35 GLKATAPDMKNTGD
+35 GIRATSPDMKEAGDRLYNT
-49 EYLDKQQLMDIQVL
+49 YNLSDISVI
-63 STLGLTK
+63 STSGLT
-70 GDIKALGAQDNIERA
+70 ADNIRDLESIEGIQAVRA
-85 VGAYCID
+85 SLFVDAMARGTGEKEKNLRLYSMPIKLKSEYAPLID
-92 AWAGD
+92 LIPDYGID
-97 LVAKAYSIT
+97 TSPEYE
-106 DGMNLLTVTSG
+106 MNGVEIVSG
-117 RMPESPDEC
+117 RMPL
-126 IVDKNLLEK
+126 N
-135 MKISVGDSITIDP
+135 
-148 SDDYEDCLTHK
+148 
-159 NFTIVGT
+159 
-166 AVSPYYI
+166 
-173 SVERGSASIG
+173 
-183 SGNVRAYVY
+183 
-192 LPEGAFDLDY
+192 
-202 YTVAYA
+202 
-208 KVKGAQELTA
+208 
-218 FTDEYDDYID
+218 
-228 DVMDSLK
+228 
-235 DFGDR
+235 
-240 RAKLRYDDIIDEAQG
+240 
-255 KIDDAQKELDDKEK
+255 
-269 EADEKLSD
+269 
-277 AEQELKDARR
+277 
-287 KLDKGWRE
+287 
-295 YRDGKKELEESL
+295 
-307 PKLCDAECELADAR
+307 
-321 QELIEGEQE
+321 
-330 YQKGLDEYNFGYA
+330 
-343 QYAENKRKLDA
+343 
-354 AKAQLD
+354 
-360 AAKQQLDAAKQIPD
+360 
-374 QIAKLEGDITA
+374 
-385 LEAQKKLLDP
+385 
-395 NDQEYK
+395 
-401 AIEARITE
+401 
-409 LSAKKAALVSASMSD
+409 D
-424 TEIAA
+424 TEIALDNTLEGSLVKQLGDEITLTTSGGTVTLRVVGFIRSPMYISMFERGTSSIGNGTSDGFA
-429 AQAKID
+429 YAS
-435 AGMAEYNAGK
+435 GNAISSLGTKLPVMSLLNTYYTRADIVISGK
-445 QELDAAKAQLD
+445 
-456 AAKKKLDEGYEELQD
+456 EG
-471 GKRKYREGV
+471 
-480 EELQDGWKKYYEGI
+480 
-494 DELPKAYKK
+494 PSAYS
-503 LKDGEKEYADG
+503 D
-514 LEEYED
+514 EYEALVNEVTD
-520 AKREAEEK
+520 R
-528 IADAKKKL
+528 
-536 ADARRKV
+536 
-543 ADIETCKWYIL
+543 IEDYASTQSGTWYIQDR
-554 SRGYNP
+554 SGNP
-560 GYTGFGQDADR
+560 GYSDYSENTDR
-571 MANLASVFPVIFFLV
+571 IAAVGDVFPLIFFIV

-599 EEQRTQIGLM
+599 EEQRIEMGTM
-609 KALGYGRWDIS
+609 KALGYGGWQIAM
-620 KKYLCYGLFPS
+620 KY
-631 LAGSLLGIIIGHI
+631 
-644 VFPTMIY
+644 
-651 VSYQIMYEMP
+651 
-661 NIRLSL
+661 
-667 YPGICIWATIA
+667 
-678 AVACTTLSTLWA
+678 AVYAMSA
-690 CISTLTDS
+690 CISGGVVGAIIGFKLFPYVIMKGYSIMYYLGKLETPYRADIAFMAIAAMAVCTAAATFSACYASLKEV
-698 PANLMR
+698 PATLMR

-715 LEKIPFIWKK
+715 LEKMPFIWKK

-765 DSIIEKQFGD
+765 DSIFGIIEKQFGD

-868 ETLSIKAGDEIN
+868 ETLSIKIGDGIN

-951 TVRTIGSIYDSV
+951 TVRTIESIYASV

-1017 YAYIF
+1017 YDYIF

-1035 GLVFGKIMHLF
+1035 GLLFGKIMHLF

>member
-1 VTALRKDLIREIKN
+1 MNALTLKNLLREIKRTFT
-15 SKNRF
+15 KF
-20 LSIAI
+20 LSIFAI
-25 LIALAVAFLS
+25 CALGVAFFA
-35 GLKATAPDMKNTGD
+35 GIRATSPDMKEAGDRLYNT
-49 EYLDKQQLMDIQVL
+49 YNLSDISVI
-63 STLGLTK
+63 STSGLT
-70 GDIKALGAQDNIERA
+70 ADNIRDLESIEGIRA
-85 VGAYCID
+85 VRASLFVDAMARGTGEKEKNLRLYSMPIKLKSEYAPLID
-92 AWAGD
+92 LIPDYGID
-97 LVAKAYSIT
+97 TSPEYE
-106 DGMNLLTVTSG
+106 MNGVEIVSG
-117 RMPESPDEC
+117 RMPLNDTETALDYTLEGSLVKQLGDEITLTTSGGTVTLRVVGFIRSP
-126 IVDKNLLEK
+126 
-135 MKISVGDSITIDP
+135 M
-148 SDDYEDCLTHK
+148 
-159 NFTIVGT
+159 
-166 AVSPYYI
+166 YI
-173 SVERGSASIG
+173 SMFERGTSSIG
-183 SGNVRAYVY
+183 NGTSDGFAYASGNAISSLGTK
-192 LPEGAFDLDY
+192 LPVMSLLNTY
-202 YTVAYA
+202 YTRADIVISGKEGLSAYS
-208 KVKGAQELTA
+208 
-218 FTDEYDDYID
+218 DEY
-228 DVMDSLK
+228 
-235 DFGDR
+235 
-240 RAKLRYDDIIDEAQG
+240 E
-255 KIDDAQKELDDKEK
+255 
-269 EADEKLSD
+269 
-277 AEQELKDARR
+277 
-287 KLDKGWRE
+287 
-295 YRDGKKELEESL
+295 
-307 PKLCDAECELADAR
+307 
-321 QELIEGEQE
+321 
-330 YQKGLDEYNFGYA
+330 
-343 QYAENKRKLDA
+343 
-354 AKAQLD
+354 
-360 AAKQQLDAAKQIPD
+360 
-374 QIAKLEGDITA
+374 
-385 LEAQKKLLDP
+385 
-395 NDQEYK
+395 
-401 AIEARITE
+401 
-409 LSAKKAALVSASMSD
+409 ALVNEVTDRIEDYASTQSG
-424 TEIAA
+424 T
-429 AQAKID
+429 
-435 AGMAEYNAGK
+435 
-445 QELDAAKAQLD
+445 
-456 AAKKKLDEGYEELQD
+456 
-471 GKRKYREGV
+471 
-480 EELQDGWKKYYEGI
+480 
-494 DELPKAYKK
+494 
-503 LKDGEKEYADG
+503 
-514 LEEYED
+514 
-520 AKREAEEK
+520 
-528 IADAKKKL
+528 
-536 ADARRKV
+536 
-543 ADIETCKWYIL
+543 WYIQDR
-554 SRGYNP
+554 SGNP
-560 GYTGFGQDADR
+560 GYSDYSENTDR
-571 MANLASVFPVIFFLV
+571 IAAVGDVFPLIFFIV

-599 EEQRTQIGLM
+599 EEQRIEMGTM
-609 KALGYGRWDIS
+609 KALGYGGWQIAM
-620 KKYLCYGLFPS
+620 KY
-631 LAGSLLGIIIGHI
+631 
-644 VFPTMIY
+644 
-651 VSYQIMYEMP
+651 
-661 NIRLSL
+661 
-667 YPGICIWATIA
+667 
-678 AVACTTLSTLWA
+678 AVYAMSA
-690 CISTLTDS
+690 CISGGVVGAIIGFKLFPYVIMKAYSIMYYLGKLETPYRADIAFMAIAAMAVCTAAATFSACYASLKEV
-698 PANLMR
+698 PATLMR

-715 LEKIPFIWKK
+715 LERIPFIWKK

-765 DSIIEKQFGD
+765 DSIFGIIEKQFGD

-843 RINLHNGGAP
+843 RISLHNGGAP

-919 QYNGFMGNL
+919 LYNGFMGNL

-951 TVRTIGSIYDSV
+951 TVRTIESIYASV

-1035 GLVFGKIMHLF
+1035 GLLFGKIMHLF

-1064 LSYVYAFALTIAF
+1064 LSYVYAFALTIVF

>member
-1 VTALRKDLIREIKN
+1 MNALTLKNLLREIKRTFT
-15 SKNRF
+15 KF
-20 LSIAI
+20 LSIFAI
-25 LIALAVAFLS
+25 CALGVAFFA
-35 GLKATAPDMKNTGD
+35 GIRATSPDMKEAGDRLYNT
-49 EYLDKQQLMDIQVL
+49 YNLSDISVI
-63 STLGLTK
+63 STSGLT
-70 GDIKALGAQDNIERA
+70 ADNIRDLESIEGIQAVRA
-85 VGAYCID
+85 SLFVDAMARGTGEKEKNLRLYSMPIKLKSEYAPLID
-92 AWAGD
+92 LIPDYGID
-97 LVAKAYSIT
+97 TSPEYE
-106 DGMNLLTVTSG
+106 MNGVEIVSG
-117 RMPESPDEC
+117 RMPLNDTETALDYTLEGSLVKQLGDEITLTTSGGTVTLRVVGFIRSP
-126 IVDKNLLEK
+126 
-135 MKISVGDSITIDP
+135 M
-148 SDDYEDCLTHK
+148 
-159 NFTIVGT
+159 
-166 AVSPYYI
+166 YI
-173 SVERGSASIG
+173 SMFERGTSSIG
-183 SGNVRAYVY
+183 NGTSDGFAYASGNAISSLGTK
-192 LPEGAFDLDY
+192 LPVMSLLNTY
-202 YTVAYA
+202 YTRADIVISGKEGLSAYS
-208 KVKGAQELTA
+208 
-218 FTDEYDDYID
+218 DEY
-228 DVMDSLK
+228 
-235 DFGDR
+235 
-240 RAKLRYDDIIDEAQG
+240 E
-255 KIDDAQKELDDKEK
+255 
-269 EADEKLSD
+269 
-277 AEQELKDARR
+277 
-287 KLDKGWRE
+287 
-295 YRDGKKELEESL
+295 
-307 PKLCDAECELADAR
+307 
-321 QELIEGEQE
+321 
-330 YQKGLDEYNFGYA
+330 
-343 QYAENKRKLDA
+343 
-354 AKAQLD
+354 
-360 AAKQQLDAAKQIPD
+360 
-374 QIAKLEGDITA
+374 
-385 LEAQKKLLDP
+385 
-395 NDQEYK
+395 
-401 AIEARITE
+401 
-409 LSAKKAALVSASMSD
+409 ALVNEVTDRIEDYASTQSG
-424 TEIAA
+424 T
-429 AQAKID
+429 
-435 AGMAEYNAGK
+435 
-445 QELDAAKAQLD
+445 
-456 AAKKKLDEGYEELQD
+456 
-471 GKRKYREGV
+471 
-480 EELQDGWKKYYEGI
+480 
-494 DELPKAYKK
+494 
-503 LKDGEKEYADG
+503 
-514 LEEYED
+514 
-520 AKREAEEK
+520 
-528 IADAKKKL
+528 
-536 ADARRKV
+536 
-543 ADIETCKWYIL
+543 WYIQDR
-554 SRGYNP
+554 SGNP
-560 GYTGFGQDADR
+560 GYSDYSENTDR
-571 MANLASVFPVIFFLV
+571 IAAVGDVFPLIFFIV

-599 EEQRTQIGLM
+599 EEQRIEMGTM
-609 KALGYGRWDIS
+609 KALGYGGWQIAM
-620 KKYLCYGLFPS
+620 KY
-631 LAGSLLGIIIGHI
+631 
-644 VFPTMIY
+644 
-651 VSYQIMYEMP
+651 
-661 NIRLSL
+661 
-667 YPGICIWATIA
+667 
-678 AVACTTLSTLWA
+678 AVYAMSA
-690 CISTLTDS
+690 CISGGVVGAIIGFKLFPYVIMKGYSIMYYLGKLETPYRADIAFMAIAAMAVCTAAATFSACYASLKEV
-698 PANLMR
+698 PATLMR

-765 DSIIEKQFGD
+765 DSIFGIIEKQFGD

-837 AGSMAG
+837 AESMAG
-843 RINLHNGGAP
+843 RINLHNGGTP

-1035 GLVFGKIMHLF
+1035 GLLFGKIMHLF

>member
-1 VTALRKDLIREIKN
+1 MNALTLKNLLREIKRTFT
-15 SKNRF
+15 KF
-20 LSIAI
+20 LSIFAI
-25 LIALAVAFLS
+25 CALGVAFFA
-35 GLKATAPDMKNTGD
+35 GIRATSPDMKEAGDRLYNT
-49 EYLDKQQLMDIQVL
+49 YNLSDISVI
-63 STLGLTK
+63 STSGLT
-70 GDIKALGAQDNIERA
+70 ADNIRDLESIEGIRA
-85 VGAYCID
+85 VRASLFVDAMARGTGEKEKNLRLYSMPIKLKSEYAPLID
-92 AWAGD
+92 LIPDYGID
-97 LVAKAYSIT
+97 TSPEYE
-106 DGMNLLTVTSG
+106 MNGVEIVSG
-117 RMPESPDEC
+117 RMPLNDTETALDYTLEGSLVKQLGDEITLTTSGGTVTLRVVGFIRSP
-126 IVDKNLLEK
+126 
-135 MKISVGDSITIDP
+135 M
-148 SDDYEDCLTHK
+148 
-159 NFTIVGT
+159 
-166 AVSPYYI
+166 YI
-173 SVERGSASIG
+173 SMFERGTSSIG
-183 SGNVRAYVY
+183 NGTSDGFAYASGNAISSLGTK
-192 LPEGAFDLDY
+192 LPVMSLLNTY
-202 YTVAYA
+202 YTRADIVISGKEGLSAYS
-208 KVKGAQELTA
+208 
-218 FTDEYDDYID
+218 DEY
-228 DVMDSLK
+228 
-235 DFGDR
+235 
-240 RAKLRYDDIIDEAQG
+240 E
-255 KIDDAQKELDDKEK
+255 
-269 EADEKLSD
+269 
-277 AEQELKDARR
+277 
-287 KLDKGWRE
+287 
-295 YRDGKKELEESL
+295 
-307 PKLCDAECELADAR
+307 
-321 QELIEGEQE
+321 
-330 YQKGLDEYNFGYA
+330 
-343 QYAENKRKLDA
+343 
-354 AKAQLD
+354 
-360 AAKQQLDAAKQIPD
+360 
-374 QIAKLEGDITA
+374 
-385 LEAQKKLLDP
+385 
-395 NDQEYK
+395 
-401 AIEARITE
+401 
-409 LSAKKAALVSASMSD
+409 ALVNEVTDRIEDYASTQSG
-424 TEIAA
+424 T
-429 AQAKID
+429 
-435 AGMAEYNAGK
+435 
-445 QELDAAKAQLD
+445 
-456 AAKKKLDEGYEELQD
+456 
-471 GKRKYREGV
+471 
-480 EELQDGWKKYYEGI
+480 
-494 DELPKAYKK
+494 
-503 LKDGEKEYADG
+503 
-514 LEEYED
+514 
-520 AKREAEEK
+520 
-528 IADAKKKL
+528 
-536 ADARRKV
+536 
-543 ADIETCKWYIL
+543 WYIQDR
-554 SRGYNP
+554 SGNP
-560 GYTGFGQDADR
+560 GYSDYSENTDR
-571 MANLASVFPVIFFLV
+571 IAAVGDVFPLIFFIV

-599 EEQRTQIGLM
+599 EEQRIEMGTM
-609 KALGYGRWDIS
+609 KALGYGGWQIAM
-620 KKYLCYGLFPS
+620 KY
-631 LAGSLLGIIIGHI
+631 
-644 VFPTMIY
+644 
-651 VSYQIMYEMP
+651 
-661 NIRLSL
+661 
-667 YPGICIWATIA
+667 
-678 AVACTTLSTLWA
+678 AVYAMSA
-690 CISTLTDS
+690 CISGGVVGAIIGFKLFPYVIMKGYSIMYYLGKLETPYRADIAFMAIAAMAVCTAAATFSACYASLKEV
-698 PANLMR
+698 PATLMR

-715 LEKIPFIWKK
+715 LERIPFIWKK

-765 DSIIEKQFGD
+765 DSIFGIIEKQFGD

-824 RSQSGVHLLGVES
+824 RSQNGVHLLGVES

-843 RINLHNGGAP
+843 RISLHNGGAP

-885 EDHLMRVIGVADNY
+885 EDHFMRVIGVADNY

-939 MSTQLLS
+939 MSSQLLS

-951 TVRTIGSIYDSV
+951 TVRTIESIYASV

-1035 GLVFGKIMHLF
+1035 GLLFGKIMHLF

-1064 LSYVYAFALTIAF
+1064 LSYVYAFALTIVF

>member
-1 VTALRKDLIREIKN
+1 MNALTLKNLLREIKRTFT
-15 SKNRF
+15 KF
-20 LSIAI
+20 LSIFAI
-25 LIALAVAFLS
+25 CALGVAFFA
-35 GLKATAPDMKNTGD
+35 GIRATSPDMKEAGDMLYNT
-49 EYLDKQQLMDIQVL
+49 YNLSDISVI
-63 STLGLTK
+63 STSGLT
-70 GDIKALGAQDNIERA
+70 ADNIRDLESIEGIQAVRA
-85 VGAYCID
+85 SLFVDAMARGTGEKEKNLRLYSMPIKLKSEYAPLID
-92 AWAGD
+92 LIPDYGID
-97 LVAKAYSIT
+97 TSPEYE
-106 DGMNLLTVTSG
+106 MNGVEIVSG
-117 RMPESPDEC
+117 RMPLNDTETALDYTLEGSLVKQLGDEITLTTSGGTVTLRVVGFIRSP
-126 IVDKNLLEK
+126 
-135 MKISVGDSITIDP
+135 M
-148 SDDYEDCLTHK
+148 
-159 NFTIVGT
+159 
-166 AVSPYYI
+166 YI
-173 SVERGSASIG
+173 SMFERGTSSIG
-183 SGNVRAYVY
+183 NGTSDGFAYASGNAISSLGTK
-192 LPEGAFDLDY
+192 LPVMSLLNTY
-202 YTVAYA
+202 YTRADIVISGKEGLSAYS
-208 KVKGAQELTA
+208 
-218 FTDEYDDYID
+218 DEY
-228 DVMDSLK
+228 
-235 DFGDR
+235 
-240 RAKLRYDDIIDEAQG
+240 E
-255 KIDDAQKELDDKEK
+255 
-269 EADEKLSD
+269 
-277 AEQELKDARR
+277 
-287 KLDKGWRE
+287 
-295 YRDGKKELEESL
+295 
-307 PKLCDAECELADAR
+307 
-321 QELIEGEQE
+321 
-330 YQKGLDEYNFGYA
+330 
-343 QYAENKRKLDA
+343 
-354 AKAQLD
+354 
-360 AAKQQLDAAKQIPD
+360 
-374 QIAKLEGDITA
+374 
-385 LEAQKKLLDP
+385 
-395 NDQEYK
+395 
-401 AIEARITE
+401 
-409 LSAKKAALVSASMSD
+409 ALVNEVTDRIEDYASTQSG
-424 TEIAA
+424 T
-429 AQAKID
+429 
-435 AGMAEYNAGK
+435 
-445 QELDAAKAQLD
+445 
-456 AAKKKLDEGYEELQD
+456 
-471 GKRKYREGV
+471 
-480 EELQDGWKKYYEGI
+480 
-494 DELPKAYKK
+494 
-503 LKDGEKEYADG
+503 
-514 LEEYED
+514 
-520 AKREAEEK
+520 
-528 IADAKKKL
+528 
-536 ADARRKV
+536 
-543 ADIETCKWYIL
+543 WYIQDR
-554 SRGYNP
+554 SGNP
-560 GYTGFGQDADR
+560 GYSDYSENTDR
-571 MANLASVFPVIFFLV
+571 IAAVGDVFPLIFFIV

-599 EEQRTQIGLM
+599 EEQRIEMGTM
-609 KALGYGRWDIS
+609 KALGYGGWQIAM
-620 KKYLCYGLFPS
+620 KY
-631 LAGSLLGIIIGHI
+631 
-644 VFPTMIY
+644 
-651 VSYQIMYEMP
+651 
-661 NIRLSL
+661 
-667 YPGICIWATIA
+667 A
-678 AVACTTLSTLWA
+678 AYAMSA
-690 CISTLTDS
+690 CISGGVVGAIIGFKLFPYVIMKGYSIMYYLGKLETPYRADIAFMAIAAMAVCTAAATFSACYASLKEV
-698 PANLMR
+698 PATLMR

-765 DSIIEKQFGD
+765 DSIFGIIEKQFGD

-951 TVRTIGSIYDSV
+951 TVRTIESIYASV

-1017 YAYIF
+1017 YDYIF

-1064 LSYVYAFALTIAF
+1064 LSYVYAFALTIVF

>member
-1 VTALRKDLIREIKN
+1 MNALTLKNLLREIKRTFT
-15 SKNRF
+15 KF
-20 LSIAI
+20 LSIFAI
-25 LIALAVAFLS
+25 CALGVAFFA
-35 GLKATAPDMKNTGD
+35 GIRATSPDMKEAGDRLYNT
-49 EYLDKQQLMDIQVL
+49 YNLSDISVI
-63 STLGLTK
+63 STSGLT
-70 GDIKALGAQDNIERA
+70 ADNIRDLESIEGIRA
-85 VGAYCID
+85 VRASLFVDAMARGTGEKEKNLRLYSMPIKLKSEYAPLID
-92 AWAGD
+92 LIPDYGID
-97 LVAKAYSIT
+97 TSPEYE
-106 DGMNLLTVTSG
+106 MNGVEIVSG
-117 RMPESPDEC
+117 RMPLNDTETALDYTLEGSLVKQLGDEITLTTSGGTVMLRVVGFIRSP
-126 IVDKNLLEK
+126 
-135 MKISVGDSITIDP
+135 M
-148 SDDYEDCLTHK
+148 
-159 NFTIVGT
+159 
-166 AVSPYYI
+166 YI
-173 SVERGSASIG
+173 SMFERGTSSIG
-183 SGNVRAYVY
+183 NGTSDGFAYASGNAISSLGTK
-192 LPEGAFDLDY
+192 LPVMSLLNTY
-202 YTVAYA
+202 YTRADIVISGKEGLSAYS
-208 KVKGAQELTA
+208 
-218 FTDEYDDYID
+218 DEY
-228 DVMDSLK
+228 
-235 DFGDR
+235 
-240 RAKLRYDDIIDEAQG
+240 E
-255 KIDDAQKELDDKEK
+255 
-269 EADEKLSD
+269 
-277 AEQELKDARR
+277 
-287 KLDKGWRE
+287 
-295 YRDGKKELEESL
+295 
-307 PKLCDAECELADAR
+307 
-321 QELIEGEQE
+321 
-330 YQKGLDEYNFGYA
+330 
-343 QYAENKRKLDA
+343 
-354 AKAQLD
+354 
-360 AAKQQLDAAKQIPD
+360 
-374 QIAKLEGDITA
+374 
-385 LEAQKKLLDP
+385 
-395 NDQEYK
+395 
-401 AIEARITE
+401 
-409 LSAKKAALVSASMSD
+409 ALVNEVTDRIEDYASTQSG
-424 TEIAA
+424 T
-429 AQAKID
+429 
-435 AGMAEYNAGK
+435 
-445 QELDAAKAQLD
+445 
-456 AAKKKLDEGYEELQD
+456 
-471 GKRKYREGV
+471 
-480 EELQDGWKKYYEGI
+480 
-494 DELPKAYKK
+494 
-503 LKDGEKEYADG
+503 
-514 LEEYED
+514 
-520 AKREAEEK
+520 
-528 IADAKKKL
+528 
-536 ADARRKV
+536 
-543 ADIETCKWYIL
+543 WYIQDR
-554 SRGYNP
+554 SGNP
-560 GYTGFGQDADR
+560 GYSDYSENTDR
-571 MANLASVFPVIFFLV
+571 IAAVGDVFPLIFFIV

-599 EEQRTQIGLM
+599 EEQRIEMGTM
-609 KALGYGRWDIS
+609 KALGYGGWQIAM
-620 KKYLCYGLFPS
+620 KY
-631 LAGSLLGIIIGHI
+631 
-644 VFPTMIY
+644 
-651 VSYQIMYEMP
+651 
-661 NIRLSL
+661 
-667 YPGICIWATIA
+667 
-678 AVACTTLSTLWA
+678 AVYAMSA
-690 CISTLTDS
+690 CISGGVVGAIIGFKLFPYVIMKAYSIMYYLGKLETPYRADIAFMAIAAMAACTAAATFSACYASLKEV
-698 PANLMR
+698 PATLMR

-715 LEKIPFIWKK
+715 LERIPFIWKK

-765 DSIIEKQFGD
+765 DSIFGIIEKQFGD

-843 RINLHNGGAP
+843 RISLHNGGAP

-951 TVRTIGSIYDSV
+951 TVRTIESIYASV

-1035 GLVFGKIMHLF
+1035 GLLFGKIMHLF

>member
-1 VTALRKDLIREIKN
+1 MNALTLKNLLREIKRTFT
-15 SKNRF
+15 KF
-20 LSIAI
+20 LSIFAI
-25 LIALAVAFLS
+25 CALGVAFFA
-35 GLKATAPDMKNTGD
+35 GIRATSPDMKEAGDRLYNT
-49 EYLDKQQLMDIQVL
+49 YNLSDISVI
-63 STLGLTK
+63 STSGLT
-70 GDIKALGAQDNIERA
+70 ADNIRDLESIEGIQAVRA
-85 VGAYCID
+85 SLFVDAMARGTGEKEKNLRLYSMPIKLKSEYAPLID
-92 AWAGD
+92 LIPDYGID
-97 LVAKAYSIT
+97 TSPEYE
-106 DGMNLLTVTSG
+106 MNGVEIVSG
-117 RMPESPDEC
+117 RMPLNDTETALDYTLEGSLVKQLGDEITLTTSGGTVTLRVVGFIRSP
-126 IVDKNLLEK
+126 
-135 MKISVGDSITIDP
+135 M
-148 SDDYEDCLTHK
+148 
-159 NFTIVGT
+159 
-166 AVSPYYI
+166 YI
-173 SVERGSASIG
+173 SMFERGTSSIG
-183 SGNVRAYVY
+183 NGTSDGFAYASGNAISSLGTK
-192 LPEGAFDLDY
+192 LPVMSLLNTY
-202 YTVAYA
+202 YTRADIVISGKEGLSAYS
-208 KVKGAQELTA
+208 
-218 FTDEYDDYID
+218 DEY
-228 DVMDSLK
+228 
-235 DFGDR
+235 
-240 RAKLRYDDIIDEAQG
+240 E
-255 KIDDAQKELDDKEK
+255 
-269 EADEKLSD
+269 
-277 AEQELKDARR
+277 
-287 KLDKGWRE
+287 
-295 YRDGKKELEESL
+295 
-307 PKLCDAECELADAR
+307 
-321 QELIEGEQE
+321 
-330 YQKGLDEYNFGYA
+330 
-343 QYAENKRKLDA
+343 
-354 AKAQLD
+354 
-360 AAKQQLDAAKQIPD
+360 
-374 QIAKLEGDITA
+374 
-385 LEAQKKLLDP
+385 
-395 NDQEYK
+395 
-401 AIEARITE
+401 
-409 LSAKKAALVSASMSD
+409 ALVNEVTDRIEDYASTQSG
-424 TEIAA
+424 T
-429 AQAKID
+429 
-435 AGMAEYNAGK
+435 
-445 QELDAAKAQLD
+445 
-456 AAKKKLDEGYEELQD
+456 
-471 GKRKYREGV
+471 
-480 EELQDGWKKYYEGI
+480 
-494 DELPKAYKK
+494 
-503 LKDGEKEYADG
+503 
-514 LEEYED
+514 
-520 AKREAEEK
+520 
-528 IADAKKKL
+528 
-536 ADARRKV
+536 
-543 ADIETCKWYIL
+543 WYIQDR
-554 SRGYNP
+554 SGNP
-560 GYTGFGQDADR
+560 GYSDYSENTDR
-571 MANLASVFPVIFFLV
+571 IAAVGDVFPLIFFIV

-599 EEQRTQIGLM
+599 EEQRIEMGTM
-609 KALGYGRWDIS
+609 KALGYGGWQIAM
-620 KKYLCYGLFPS
+620 KY
-631 LAGSLLGIIIGHI
+631 
-644 VFPTMIY
+644 
-651 VSYQIMYEMP
+651 
-661 NIRLSL
+661 
-667 YPGICIWATIA
+667 
-678 AVACTTLSTLWA
+678 AVYAMSA
-690 CISTLTDS
+690 CISGGVVGAIIGFKLFPYVIMKGYSIMYYLGKLETPYRADIAFMAIAAMAVCTAAATFSACYASLKEV
-698 PANLMR
+698 PATLMR

-765 DSIIEKQFGD
+765 DSIFGIIEKQFGD

-837 AGSMAG
+837 AESMAG
-843 RINLHNGGAP
+843 RINLHNGGTP

>member
-1 VTALRKDLIREIKN
+1 MNALTLKNLLREIKRTFT
-15 SKNRF
+15 KF
-20 LSIAI
+20 LSIFAI
-25 LIALAVAFLS
+25 CALGVAFFA
-35 GLKATAPDMKNTGD
+35 GIRATSPDMKEAGDRLYNT
-49 EYLDKQQLMDIQVL
+49 YNLSDISVI
-63 STLGLTK
+63 STSGLT
-70 GDIKALGAQDNIERA
+70 ADNIRDLESIEGIRA
-85 VGAYCID
+85 VRASLFVDAMARGTGEKEKNLRLYSMPIKLKSEYVPLID
-92 AWAGD
+92 LIPDYGID
-97 LVAKAYSIT
+97 TSPEYE
-106 DGMNLLTVTSG
+106 MNGVEIVSG
-117 RMPESPDEC
+117 RMPLNDTETALDYTLEGSLVKQLGDEITLTTSGGTVTLRVVGFIRSP
-126 IVDKNLLEK
+126 
-135 MKISVGDSITIDP
+135 M
-148 SDDYEDCLTHK
+148 
-159 NFTIVGT
+159 
-166 AVSPYYI
+166 YI
-173 SVERGSASIG
+173 SMFERGTSSIG
-183 SGNVRAYVY
+183 NGTSDGFAYASGNAISSLGTK
-192 LPEGAFDLDY
+192 LPVMSLLNTY
-202 YTVAYA
+202 YTRADIVISGKEGLSAYS
-208 KVKGAQELTA
+208 
-218 FTDEYDDYID
+218 DEY
-228 DVMDSLK
+228 
-235 DFGDR
+235 
-240 RAKLRYDDIIDEAQG
+240 E
-255 KIDDAQKELDDKEK
+255 
-269 EADEKLSD
+269 
-277 AEQELKDARR
+277 
-287 KLDKGWRE
+287 
-295 YRDGKKELEESL
+295 
-307 PKLCDAECELADAR
+307 
-321 QELIEGEQE
+321 
-330 YQKGLDEYNFGYA
+330 
-343 QYAENKRKLDA
+343 
-354 AKAQLD
+354 
-360 AAKQQLDAAKQIPD
+360 
-374 QIAKLEGDITA
+374 
-385 LEAQKKLLDP
+385 
-395 NDQEYK
+395 
-401 AIEARITE
+401 
-409 LSAKKAALVSASMSD
+409 ALVNEVTDRIEDYASTQSG
-424 TEIAA
+424 T
-429 AQAKID
+429 
-435 AGMAEYNAGK
+435 
-445 QELDAAKAQLD
+445 
-456 AAKKKLDEGYEELQD
+456 
-471 GKRKYREGV
+471 
-480 EELQDGWKKYYEGI
+480 
-494 DELPKAYKK
+494 
-503 LKDGEKEYADG
+503 
-514 LEEYED
+514 
-520 AKREAEEK
+520 
-528 IADAKKKL
+528 
-536 ADARRKV
+536 
-543 ADIETCKWYIL
+543 WYIQDR
-554 SRGYNP
+554 SGNP
-560 GYTGFGQDADR
+560 GYSDYSENTDR
-571 MANLASVFPVIFFLV
+571 IAAVGDVFPLIFFIV

-599 EEQRTQIGLM
+599 EEQRIEMGTM
-609 KALGYGRWDIS
+609 KALGYGGWQIAM
-620 KKYLCYGLFPS
+620 KY
-631 LAGSLLGIIIGHI
+631 
-644 VFPTMIY
+644 
-651 VSYQIMYEMP
+651 
-661 NIRLSL
+661 
-667 YPGICIWATIA
+667 
-678 AVACTTLSTLWA
+678 AVYAMSA
-690 CISTLTDS
+690 CISGGVVGAIIGFKLFPYVIMKAYSIMYYLGKLETPYRADIAFMAIAAMAVCTAAATFSACYASLKEV
-698 PANLMR
+698 PATLMR

-715 LEKIPFIWKK
+715 LERIPFIWKK

-765 DSIIEKQFGD
+765 DSIFGIIEKQFGD

-824 RSQSGVHLLGVES
+824 RSQNGVHLLGVES

-843 RINLHNGGAP
+843 RVSLHNGGTP

-919 QYNGFMGNL
+919 QYNGLMGNL

-951 TVRTIGSIYDSV
+951 TVRTIESIYASV

-1035 GLVFGKIMHLF
+1035 GLLFGKIMHLF

>member
-1 VTALRKDLIREIKN
+1 
-15 SKNRF
+15 
-20 LSIAI
+20 
-25 LIALAVAFLS
+25 
-35 GLKATAPDMKNTGD
+35 MKQLGD
-49 EYLDKQQLMDIQVL
+49 EITLTTSGGTVTLRVVGFIRSPMYISMFERGTSSIGNGTSDGFAYASGNAISSLGTKLPVMSLLNTYYTRADIVISGKEGL
-63 STLGLTK
+63 S
-70 GDIKALGAQDNIERA
+70 
-85 VGAYCID
+85 
-92 AWAGD
+92 
-97 LVAKAYSIT
+97 AYS
-106 DGMNLLTVTSG
+106 
-117 RMPESPDEC
+117 
-126 IVDKNLLEK
+126 
-135 MKISVGDSITIDP
+135 
-148 SDDYEDCLTHK
+148 
-159 NFTIVGT
+159 
-166 AVSPYYI
+166 
-173 SVERGSASIG
+173 
-183 SGNVRAYVY
+183 
-192 LPEGAFDLDY
+192 
-202 YTVAYA
+202 
-208 KVKGAQELTA
+208 
-218 FTDEYDDYID
+218 DEY
-228 DVMDSLK
+228 
-235 DFGDR
+235 
-240 RAKLRYDDIIDEAQG
+240 E
-255 KIDDAQKELDDKEK
+255 
-269 EADEKLSD
+269 
-277 AEQELKDARR
+277 
-287 KLDKGWRE
+287 
-295 YRDGKKELEESL
+295 
-307 PKLCDAECELADAR
+307 
-321 QELIEGEQE
+321 
-330 YQKGLDEYNFGYA
+330 
-343 QYAENKRKLDA
+343 
-354 AKAQLD
+354 
-360 AAKQQLDAAKQIPD
+360 
-374 QIAKLEGDITA
+374 
-385 LEAQKKLLDP
+385 
-395 NDQEYK
+395 
-401 AIEARITE
+401 
-409 LSAKKAALVSASMSD
+409 ALVNEVTDRIEDYASTQSG
-424 TEIAA
+424 T
-429 AQAKID
+429 
-435 AGMAEYNAGK
+435 
-445 QELDAAKAQLD
+445 
-456 AAKKKLDEGYEELQD
+456 
-471 GKRKYREGV
+471 
-480 EELQDGWKKYYEGI
+480 
-494 DELPKAYKK
+494 
-503 LKDGEKEYADG
+503 
-514 LEEYED
+514 
-520 AKREAEEK
+520 
-528 IADAKKKL
+528 
-536 ADARRKV
+536 
-543 ADIETCKWYIL
+543 WYIQDR
-554 SRGYNP
+554 SGNP
-560 GYTGFGQDADR
+560 GYSDYSENTDR
-571 MANLASVFPVIFFLV
+571 IAAVGDVFPLIFFIV

-599 EEQRTQIGLM
+599 EEQRIEMGTM
-609 KALGYGRWDIS
+609 KALGYGGWQIAM
-620 KKYLCYGLFPS
+620 KY
-631 LAGSLLGIIIGHI
+631 
-644 VFPTMIY
+644 
-651 VSYQIMYEMP
+651 
-661 NIRLSL
+661 
-667 YPGICIWATIA
+667 
-678 AVACTTLSTLWA
+678 AVYAMSA
-690 CISTLTDS
+690 CISGGVVGAIIGFKLFPYVIMKGYSIMYYLGKLETPYRADIAFMAIAAMAVCTAAATFSACYASLKEV
-698 PANLMR
+698 PATLMR

-715 LEKIPFIWKK
+715 LEKMPFIWKK

-765 DSIIEKQFGD
+765 DSIFGIIEKQFGD

-868 ETLSIKAGDEIN
+868 ETLSIKIGDGIN

>member
-1 VTALRKDLIREIKN
+1 MNALTLKNLLREIKRTFT
-15 SKNRF
+15 KF
-20 LSIAI
+20 LSIFAI
-25 LIALAVAFLS
+25 CALGVAFFA
-35 GLKATAPDMKNTGD
+35 GIRATSPDMKEAGDRLYNT
-49 EYLDKQQLMDIQVL
+49 YNLSDISVI
-63 STLGLTK
+63 STSGLT
-70 GDIKALGAQDNIERA
+70 ADNIRDLESIEGIRA
-85 VGAYCID
+85 VRASLFVDAMARGTGEKEKNLRLYSMPIKLKSEYVPLID
-92 AWAGD
+92 LIPDYGID
-97 LVAKAYSIT
+97 TSPEYE
-106 DGMNLLTVTSG
+106 MNGVEIVSG
-117 RMPESPDEC
+117 RMPLNDTETALDYTLEGSLVKQLGDEITLTTSGGTVMLRVVGFIRSP
-126 IVDKNLLEK
+126 
-135 MKISVGDSITIDP
+135 M
-148 SDDYEDCLTHK
+148 
-159 NFTIVGT
+159 
-166 AVSPYYI
+166 YI
-173 SVERGSASIG
+173 SMFERGTSSIG
-183 SGNVRAYVY
+183 NGTSDGFAYASGNAISSLGTK
-192 LPEGAFDLDY
+192 LPVMSLLNTY
-202 YTVAYA
+202 YTRADIVISGKEGLSAYS
-208 KVKGAQELTA
+208 
-218 FTDEYDDYID
+218 DEY
-228 DVMDSLK
+228 
-235 DFGDR
+235 
-240 RAKLRYDDIIDEAQG
+240 E
-255 KIDDAQKELDDKEK
+255 
-269 EADEKLSD
+269 
-277 AEQELKDARR
+277 
-287 KLDKGWRE
+287 
-295 YRDGKKELEESL
+295 
-307 PKLCDAECELADAR
+307 
-321 QELIEGEQE
+321 
-330 YQKGLDEYNFGYA
+330 
-343 QYAENKRKLDA
+343 
-354 AKAQLD
+354 
-360 AAKQQLDAAKQIPD
+360 
-374 QIAKLEGDITA
+374 
-385 LEAQKKLLDP
+385 
-395 NDQEYK
+395 
-401 AIEARITE
+401 
-409 LSAKKAALVSASMSD
+409 ALVNEVTDRIEDYASTQSG
-424 TEIAA
+424 T
-429 AQAKID
+429 
-435 AGMAEYNAGK
+435 
-445 QELDAAKAQLD
+445 
-456 AAKKKLDEGYEELQD
+456 
-471 GKRKYREGV
+471 
-480 EELQDGWKKYYEGI
+480 
-494 DELPKAYKK
+494 
-503 LKDGEKEYADG
+503 
-514 LEEYED
+514 
-520 AKREAEEK
+520 
-528 IADAKKKL
+528 
-536 ADARRKV
+536 
-543 ADIETCKWYIL
+543 WYIQDR
-554 SRGYNP
+554 SGNP
-560 GYTGFGQDADR
+560 GYSDYSENTDR
-571 MANLASVFPVIFFLV
+571 IAAVGDVFPLIFFIV

-599 EEQRTQIGLM
+599 EEQRIEMGTM
-609 KALGYGRWDIS
+609 KALGYGGWQIAM
-620 KKYLCYGLFPS
+620 KY
-631 LAGSLLGIIIGHI
+631 
-644 VFPTMIY
+644 
-651 VSYQIMYEMP
+651 
-661 NIRLSL
+661 
-667 YPGICIWATIA
+667 
-678 AVACTTLSTLWA
+678 AVYAMSA
-690 CISTLTDS
+690 CISGGVVGAIIGFKLFPYVIMKAYSIMYYLGKLETPYRADIAFMAIAAMAVCTAAATFSACYASLKEV
-698 PANLMR
+698 PATLMR

-715 LEKIPFIWKK
+715 LERIPFIWKK

-765 DSIIEKQFGD
+765 DSIFGIIEKQFGD

-824 RSQSGVHLLGVES
+824 RSQNGVHLLGVES

-843 RINLHNGGAP
+843 RVSLHNGGTP

-919 QYNGFMGNL
+919 QYNGLMGNL

-951 TVRTIGSIYDSV
+951 TVRTIESIYASV

>member
-1 VTALRKDLIREIKN
+1 MNALTLKNLLREIKRTFT
-15 SKNRF
+15 KF
-20 LSIAI
+20 LSIFAI
-25 LIALAVAFLS
+25 CALGVAFFA
-35 GLKATAPDMKNTGD
+35 GIRATSPDMKEAGDRLYNT
-49 EYLDKQQLMDIQVL
+49 YNLSDISVI
-63 STLGLTK
+63 STSGLT
-70 GDIKALGAQDNIERA
+70 ADNIRDLESIEGIQAVRA
-85 VGAYCID
+85 SLFVDAMARGTGEKEKNLRLYSMPIKLKSEYAPLID
-92 AWAGD
+92 LIPDYGID
-97 LVAKAYSIT
+97 TSPEYE
-106 DGMNLLTVTSG
+106 MNGVEIVSG
-117 RMPESPDEC
+117 RMPL
-126 IVDKNLLEK
+126 N
-135 MKISVGDSITIDP
+135 
-148 SDDYEDCLTHK
+148 
-159 NFTIVGT
+159 
-166 AVSPYYI
+166 
-173 SVERGSASIG
+173 
-183 SGNVRAYVY
+183 
-192 LPEGAFDLDY
+192 
-202 YTVAYA
+202 
-208 KVKGAQELTA
+208 
-218 FTDEYDDYID
+218 
-228 DVMDSLK
+228 
-235 DFGDR
+235 
-240 RAKLRYDDIIDEAQG
+240 
-255 KIDDAQKELDDKEK
+255 
-269 EADEKLSD
+269 
-277 AEQELKDARR
+277 
-287 KLDKGWRE
+287 
-295 YRDGKKELEESL
+295 
-307 PKLCDAECELADAR
+307 
-321 QELIEGEQE
+321 
-330 YQKGLDEYNFGYA
+330 
-343 QYAENKRKLDA
+343 
-354 AKAQLD
+354 
-360 AAKQQLDAAKQIPD
+360 
-374 QIAKLEGDITA
+374 
-385 LEAQKKLLDP
+385 
-395 NDQEYK
+395 
-401 AIEARITE
+401 
-409 LSAKKAALVSASMSD
+409 D
-424 TEIAA
+424 TEIALDNTLEGSLVK
-429 AQAKID
+429 QLGDEITLTT
-435 AGMAEYNAGK
+435 AGGSVTLRVVGFIRSPMYISLFERGTSSIGNGTSDGFAYASGNAISSLGTKLPVMSLLNTYYTRADIVISGK
-445 QELDAAKAQLD
+445 
-456 AAKKKLDEGYEELQD
+456 EGLS
-471 GKRKYREGV
+471 
-480 EELQDGWKKYYEGI
+480 
-494 DELPKAYKK
+494 AYS
-503 LKDGEKEYADG
+503 D
-514 LEEYED
+514 EYEALVNEVTD
-520 AKREAEEK
+520 R
-528 IADAKKKL
+528 
-536 ADARRKV
+536 
-543 ADIETCKWYIL
+543 IEDYASTQSGTWYIQGR
-554 SRGYNP
+554 SGNP
-560 GYTGFGQDADR
+560 GYSDYSENTDR
-571 MANLASVFPVIFFLV
+571 IAAVGDVFPLIFFIV

-599 EEQRTQIGLM
+599 EEQRIEMGTM
-609 KALGYGRWDIS
+609 KALGYGGWQIAM
-620 KKYLCYGLFPS
+620 KY
-631 LAGSLLGIIIGHI
+631 A
-644 VFPTMIY
+644 
-651 VSYQIMYEMP
+651 SYAM
-661 NIRLSL
+661 S
-667 YPGICIWATIA
+667 
-678 AVACTTLSTLWA
+678 A
-690 CISTLTDS
+690 CISGGVVGAIIGFKLFPYVIMKGYSIMYYLGKLETPYRADIAFMAIAAMAVCTAAATFSACYASLKEV
-698 PANLMR
+698 PATLMR

-765 DSIIEKQFGD
+765 DSIFGIIEKQFGD

-824 RSQSGVHLLGVES
+824 RSQNGVHLLGVES

-868 ETLSIKAGDEIN
+868 ETLSIKVGDEIN

-928 KDGLTDETMDA
+928 KDGLTDGTMDA

-1064 LSYVYAFALTIAF
+1064 LSYVYAFALTIVF

>member
-1 VTALRKDLIREIKN
+1 MNALTLKNLLREIKRTFT
-15 SKNRF
+15 KF
-20 LSIAI
+20 LSIFAI
-25 LIALAVAFLS
+25 CALGVAFFA
-35 GLKATAPDMKNTGD
+35 GIRATSPDMKEAGDRLYNT
-49 EYLDKQQLMDIQVL
+49 YNLSDISVI
-63 STLGLTK
+63 STSGLT
-70 GDIKALGAQDNIERA
+70 ADNIRDLESIEGIQAVRA
-85 VGAYCID
+85 SLFVDAMARGTGEKEKNLRLYSMPIKLKSEYAPLID
-92 AWAGD
+92 LIPDYGID
-97 LVAKAYSIT
+97 TSPEYE
-106 DGMNLLTVTSG
+106 MNGVEIVSG
-117 RMPESPDEC
+117 RMPL
-126 IVDKNLLEK
+126 N
-135 MKISVGDSITIDP
+135 
-148 SDDYEDCLTHK
+148 
-159 NFTIVGT
+159 
-166 AVSPYYI
+166 
-173 SVERGSASIG
+173 
-183 SGNVRAYVY
+183 
-192 LPEGAFDLDY
+192 
-202 YTVAYA
+202 
-208 KVKGAQELTA
+208 
-218 FTDEYDDYID
+218 
-228 DVMDSLK
+228 
-235 DFGDR
+235 
-240 RAKLRYDDIIDEAQG
+240 
-255 KIDDAQKELDDKEK
+255 
-269 EADEKLSD
+269 
-277 AEQELKDARR
+277 
-287 KLDKGWRE
+287 
-295 YRDGKKELEESL
+295 
-307 PKLCDAECELADAR
+307 
-321 QELIEGEQE
+321 
-330 YQKGLDEYNFGYA
+330 
-343 QYAENKRKLDA
+343 
-354 AKAQLD
+354 
-360 AAKQQLDAAKQIPD
+360 
-374 QIAKLEGDITA
+374 
-385 LEAQKKLLDP
+385 
-395 NDQEYK
+395 
-401 AIEARITE
+401 
-409 LSAKKAALVSASMSD
+409 D
-424 TEIAA
+424 TEIALDNTLEGSLVK
-429 AQAKID
+429 QLGDEITLTT
-435 AGMAEYNAGK
+435 AGGSVTLRVVGFIRSPMYISLFERGTSSIGNGTSDGFAYASGNAISSLGTKLPVMSLLNTYYTRADIVISGK
-445 QELDAAKAQLD
+445 
-456 AAKKKLDEGYEELQD
+456 EGLS
-471 GKRKYREGV
+471 
-480 EELQDGWKKYYEGI
+480 
-494 DELPKAYKK
+494 AYS
-503 LKDGEKEYADG
+503 D
-514 LEEYED
+514 EYEALVNEVTD
-520 AKREAEEK
+520 R
-528 IADAKKKL
+528 
-536 ADARRKV
+536 
-543 ADIETCKWYIL
+543 IEDYASTQSGTWYIQDR
-554 SRGYNP
+554 SGNP
-560 GYTGFGQDADR
+560 GYSDYSENTDR
-571 MANLASVFPVIFFLV
+571 IAAVGDVFPLIFFIV

-599 EEQRTQIGLM
+599 EEQRIEMGTM
-609 KALGYGRWDIS
+609 KALGYGGWQIAM
-620 KKYLCYGLFPS
+620 KY
-631 LAGSLLGIIIGHI
+631 
-644 VFPTMIY
+644 
-651 VSYQIMYEMP
+651 
-661 NIRLSL
+661 
-667 YPGICIWATIA
+667 
-678 AVACTTLSTLWA
+678 AVYAMSA
-690 CISTLTDS
+690 CISGGVVGAIIGFKLFPYVIMKGYSIMYYLGKLETPYRADIAFMAIAAMAVCTAAATFSACYASLKEV
-698 PANLMR
+698 PATLMR

-765 DSIIEKQFGD
+765 DSIFGIIEKQFGD

-824 RSQSGVHLLGVES
+824 KSQSGVHLLGVES
-837 AGSMAG
+837 AESMAG

-919 QYNGFMGNL
+919 LYNGFMGNL

-951 TVRTIGSIYDSV
+951 TVRTIGSIYASV

-1017 YAYIF
+1017 YDYIF

-1064 LSYVYAFALTIAF
+1064 LSYVYAFALTIVF

>member
-1 VTALRKDLIREIKN
+1 MNALTLKNLLREIKRTFT
-15 SKNRF
+15 KF
-20 LSIAI
+20 LSIFAI
-25 LIALAVAFLS
+25 CALGVAFFA
-35 GLKATAPDMKNTGD
+35 GIRATSPDMKEAGDRLYNT
-49 EYLDKQQLMDIQVL
+49 YNLSDISVI
-63 STLGLTK
+63 STSGLT
-70 GDIKALGAQDNIERA
+70 ADNIRDLESIEGIRA
-85 VGAYCID
+85 VRASLFVDAMARGTGEKEKNLRLYSMPIKLKSEYAPLID
-92 AWAGD
+92 LIPDYGID
-97 LVAKAYSIT
+97 TSPEYE
-106 DGMNLLTVTSG
+106 MNGVEIVSG
-117 RMPESPDEC
+117 RMPLNDTETALDYTLEGSLVKQLGDEITLTTSGGTVTLRVVGFIRSP
-126 IVDKNLLEK
+126 
-135 MKISVGDSITIDP
+135 M
-148 SDDYEDCLTHK
+148 
-159 NFTIVGT
+159 
-166 AVSPYYI
+166 YI
-173 SVERGSASIG
+173 SMFERGTSSIG
-183 SGNVRAYVY
+183 NGTSDGFAYASGNAISSLGTK
-192 LPEGAFDLDY
+192 LPVVSLLNTY
-202 YTVAYA
+202 YTRADIVISGKEGLSAYS
-208 KVKGAQELTA
+208 
-218 FTDEYDDYID
+218 DEY
-228 DVMDSLK
+228 
-235 DFGDR
+235 
-240 RAKLRYDDIIDEAQG
+240 E
-255 KIDDAQKELDDKEK
+255 
-269 EADEKLSD
+269 
-277 AEQELKDARR
+277 
-287 KLDKGWRE
+287 
-295 YRDGKKELEESL
+295 
-307 PKLCDAECELADAR
+307 
-321 QELIEGEQE
+321 
-330 YQKGLDEYNFGYA
+330 
-343 QYAENKRKLDA
+343 
-354 AKAQLD
+354 
-360 AAKQQLDAAKQIPD
+360 
-374 QIAKLEGDITA
+374 
-385 LEAQKKLLDP
+385 
-395 NDQEYK
+395 
-401 AIEARITE
+401 
-409 LSAKKAALVSASMSD
+409 ALVNEVTDRIEDYASTQSG
-424 TEIAA
+424 T
-429 AQAKID
+429 
-435 AGMAEYNAGK
+435 
-445 QELDAAKAQLD
+445 
-456 AAKKKLDEGYEELQD
+456 
-471 GKRKYREGV
+471 
-480 EELQDGWKKYYEGI
+480 
-494 DELPKAYKK
+494 
-503 LKDGEKEYADG
+503 
-514 LEEYED
+514 
-520 AKREAEEK
+520 
-528 IADAKKKL
+528 
-536 ADARRKV
+536 
-543 ADIETCKWYIL
+543 WYIQDR
-554 SRGYNP
+554 SGNP
-560 GYTGFGQDADR
+560 GYSDYSENTDR
-571 MANLASVFPVIFFLV
+571 IAAVGDVFPLIFFIV

-599 EEQRTQIGLM
+599 EEQRIEMGTM
-609 KALGYGRWDIS
+609 KALGYGGWQIAM
-620 KKYLCYGLFPS
+620 KY
-631 LAGSLLGIIIGHI
+631 
-644 VFPTMIY
+644 
-651 VSYQIMYEMP
+651 
-661 NIRLSL
+661 
-667 YPGICIWATIA
+667 
-678 AVACTTLSTLWA
+678 AVYAMSA
-690 CISTLTDS
+690 CISGGVVGAIIGFKLFPYVIMKAYSIMYYLGKLETPYRADIAFMAIAAMAACTAAATFSACYASLKEV
-698 PANLMR
+698 PATLMR

-765 DSIIEKQFGD
+765 DSIFGIIEKQFGD

-837 AGSMAG
+837 AESMAG
-843 RINLHNGGAP
+843 RVSLHNGGTP

-913 VFGKAM
+913 VFGKAI
-919 QYNGFMGNL
+919 QYNGLMGNL

-951 TVRTIGSIYDSV
+951 TVRTIESIYASV

-1035 GLVFGKIMHLF
+1035 GLLFGKIMHLF

-1064 LSYVYAFALTIAF
+1064 LSYVYAFALTIVF

>member
-1 VTALRKDLIREIKN
+1 MNALTLKNLLREIKRTFT
-15 SKNRF
+15 KF
-20 LSIAI
+20 LSIFAI
-25 LIALAVAFLS
+25 CALGVAFFA
-35 GLKATAPDMKNTGD
+35 GIRATSPDMKEAGDRLYNT
-49 EYLDKQQLMDIQVL
+49 YNLSDISVI
-63 STLGLTK
+63 STSGLT
-70 GDIKALGAQDNIERA
+70 ADNIRDLESIEGIRA
-85 VGAYCID
+85 VRASLFVDAMARGTGEKEKNLRLYSMPIKLKSEYAPLID
-92 AWAGD
+92 LIPDYGID
-97 LVAKAYSIT
+97 TSPEYE
-106 DGMNLLTVTSG
+106 MNGVEIVSG
-117 RMPESPDEC
+117 RMPLNDTETALDYTLEGSLVKQLGDEITLTTSGGTVTLRVVGFIRSP
-126 IVDKNLLEK
+126 
-135 MKISVGDSITIDP
+135 M
-148 SDDYEDCLTHK
+148 
-159 NFTIVGT
+159 
-166 AVSPYYI
+166 YI
-173 SVERGSASIG
+173 SMFERGTSSIG
-183 SGNVRAYVY
+183 NGTSDGFAYASGNAISSLGTK
-192 LPEGAFDLDY
+192 LPVMSLLNTY
-202 YTVAYA
+202 YTRADIVISGKEGLSAYS
-208 KVKGAQELTA
+208 
-218 FTDEYDDYID
+218 DEY
-228 DVMDSLK
+228 
-235 DFGDR
+235 
-240 RAKLRYDDIIDEAQG
+240 E
-255 KIDDAQKELDDKEK
+255 
-269 EADEKLSD
+269 
-277 AEQELKDARR
+277 
-287 KLDKGWRE
+287 
-295 YRDGKKELEESL
+295 
-307 PKLCDAECELADAR
+307 
-321 QELIEGEQE
+321 
-330 YQKGLDEYNFGYA
+330 
-343 QYAENKRKLDA
+343 
-354 AKAQLD
+354 
-360 AAKQQLDAAKQIPD
+360 
-374 QIAKLEGDITA
+374 
-385 LEAQKKLLDP
+385 
-395 NDQEYK
+395 
-401 AIEARITE
+401 
-409 LSAKKAALVSASMSD
+409 ALVNEVTDRIEDYASTQSG
-424 TEIAA
+424 T
-429 AQAKID
+429 
-435 AGMAEYNAGK
+435 
-445 QELDAAKAQLD
+445 
-456 AAKKKLDEGYEELQD
+456 
-471 GKRKYREGV
+471 
-480 EELQDGWKKYYEGI
+480 
-494 DELPKAYKK
+494 
-503 LKDGEKEYADG
+503 
-514 LEEYED
+514 
-520 AKREAEEK
+520 
-528 IADAKKKL
+528 
-536 ADARRKV
+536 
-543 ADIETCKWYIL
+543 WYVQGR
-554 SRGYNP
+554 SGNP
-560 GYTGFGQDADR
+560 GYSDYSENTDR
-571 MANLASVFPVIFFLV
+571 IAAVGDVFPLIFFIV

-599 EEQRTQIGLM
+599 EEQRIEMGTM
-609 KALGYGRWDIS
+609 KALGYGGWQIAM
-620 KKYLCYGLFPS
+620 KY
-631 LAGSLLGIIIGHI
+631 
-644 VFPTMIY
+644 
-651 VSYQIMYEMP
+651 
-661 NIRLSL
+661 
-667 YPGICIWATIA
+667 
-678 AVACTTLSTLWA
+678 AVYAMSA
-690 CISTLTDS
+690 CISGGVVGAIIGFKLFPYVIMKGYSIMYYLGKLETPYRADIAFMAIAAMAVCTAAATFSACYASLKEV
-698 PANLMR
+698 PATLMR

-765 DSIIEKQFGD
+765 DSIFGIIEKQFGD

-868 ETLSIKAGDEIN
+868 ETLSIKVGDEIN

-885 EDHLMRVIGVADNY
+885 EDHLMRVIGIADNY

-951 TVRTIGSIYDSV
+951 TVRTIESIYASV

>member
-1 VTALRKDLIREIKN
+1 MNALTLKNLLREIKRTFT
-15 SKNRF
+15 KF
-20 LSIAI
+20 LSIFAI
-25 LIALAVAFLS
+25 CALGVAFFA
-35 GLKATAPDMKNTGD
+35 GIRATSPDMKEAGDRLYNT
-49 EYLDKQQLMDIQVL
+49 YNLSDISVI
-63 STLGLTK
+63 STSGLT
-70 GDIKALGAQDNIERA
+70 ADNIRDLESIEGIRA
-85 VGAYCID
+85 VRASLFVDAMARGTGEKEKNLRLYSMPIKLKSEHVPLID
-92 AWAGD
+92 LIPDYGID
-97 LVAKAYSIT
+97 TSPEYE
-106 DGMNLLTVTSG
+106 MNGVEIVSG
-117 RMPESPDEC
+117 RMPLNDTETALDYTLEGSLVKQLGDEITLTTSGGTVTLRVVGFIRSP
-126 IVDKNLLEK
+126 
-135 MKISVGDSITIDP
+135 M
-148 SDDYEDCLTHK
+148 
-159 NFTIVGT
+159 
-166 AVSPYYI
+166 YI
-173 SVERGSASIG
+173 SMFERGTSSIG
-183 SGNVRAYVY
+183 NGTSDGFAYASGNAISSLGTK
-192 LPEGAFDLDY
+192 LPVMSLLNTY
-202 YTVAYA
+202 YTRADIVISGKEGLSAYS
-208 KVKGAQELTA
+208 
-218 FTDEYDDYID
+218 DEY
-228 DVMDSLK
+228 
-235 DFGDR
+235 
-240 RAKLRYDDIIDEAQG
+240 E
-255 KIDDAQKELDDKEK
+255 
-269 EADEKLSD
+269 
-277 AEQELKDARR
+277 
-287 KLDKGWRE
+287 
-295 YRDGKKELEESL
+295 
-307 PKLCDAECELADAR
+307 
-321 QELIEGEQE
+321 
-330 YQKGLDEYNFGYA
+330 
-343 QYAENKRKLDA
+343 
-354 AKAQLD
+354 
-360 AAKQQLDAAKQIPD
+360 
-374 QIAKLEGDITA
+374 
-385 LEAQKKLLDP
+385 
-395 NDQEYK
+395 
-401 AIEARITE
+401 
-409 LSAKKAALVSASMSD
+409 ALVNEVTDRIEDYASTQSG
-424 TEIAA
+424 T
-429 AQAKID
+429 
-435 AGMAEYNAGK
+435 
-445 QELDAAKAQLD
+445 
-456 AAKKKLDEGYEELQD
+456 
-471 GKRKYREGV
+471 
-480 EELQDGWKKYYEGI
+480 
-494 DELPKAYKK
+494 
-503 LKDGEKEYADG
+503 
-514 LEEYED
+514 
-520 AKREAEEK
+520 
-528 IADAKKKL
+528 
-536 ADARRKV
+536 
-543 ADIETCKWYIL
+543 WYIQDR
-554 SRGYNP
+554 SGNP
-560 GYTGFGQDADR
+560 GYSDYSENTDR
-571 MANLASVFPVIFFLV
+571 IAAVGDVFPLIFFIV
-586 AALVCLTT
+586 VALVCLTT

-599 EEQRTQIGLM
+599 EEQRIEMGTM
-609 KALGYGRWDIS
+609 KALGYGGWQIAM
-620 KKYLCYGLFPS
+620 KY
-631 LAGSLLGIIIGHI
+631 
-644 VFPTMIY
+644 
-651 VSYQIMYEMP
+651 
-661 NIRLSL
+661 
-667 YPGICIWATIA
+667 
-678 AVACTTLSTLWA
+678 AVYAMSA
-690 CISTLTDS
+690 CISGGVVGAIIGFKLFPYVIMKAYSIMYYLGKLETPYRADIAFMAIAAMAVCTAAATFSACYASLKEV
-698 PANLMR
+698 PATLMR

-715 LEKIPFIWKK
+715 LERIPFIWKK

-765 DSIIEKQFGD
+765 DSIFGIIEKQFGD

-843 RINLHNGGAP
+843 RISLHNGGAP

-919 QYNGFMGNL
+919 QYNGLMGNL

-951 TVRTIGSIYDSV
+951 TVRTIESIYASV

-1035 GLVFGKIMHLF
+1035 GLLFGKIMHLF

-1085 RPKVRAIDMVESLKS
+1085 RPNVRAIDMVESLKS

>member
-1 VTALRKDLIREIKN
+1 MNALTLKNLLREIKRTFT
-15 SKNRF
+15 KF
-20 LSIAI
+20 LSIFAI
-25 LIALAVAFLS
+25 CALGVAFFA
-35 GLKATAPDMKNTGD
+35 GIRATSPDMKEAGDRLYNT
-49 EYLDKQQLMDIQVL
+49 YNLSDISVI
-63 STLGLTK
+63 STSGLT
-70 GDIKALGAQDNIERA
+70 ADNIRDLESIEGIQAVRA
-85 VGAYCID
+85 SLFVDAMARGTGEKEKNLRLYSMPIKLKSEYAPLID
-92 AWAGD
+92 LIPDYGID
-97 LVAKAYSIT
+97 TSPEYE
-106 DGMNLLTVTSG
+106 MNGVEIVSG
-117 RMPESPDEC
+117 RMPLNDTETALDYTLEGSLVKQLGDEITLTTSGGTVTLRVVGFIRSP
-126 IVDKNLLEK
+126 
-135 MKISVGDSITIDP
+135 M
-148 SDDYEDCLTHK
+148 
-159 NFTIVGT
+159 
-166 AVSPYYI
+166 YI
-173 SVERGSASIG
+173 SMFERGTSSIG
-183 SGNVRAYVY
+183 NGTSDGFAYASGNAISSLGTK
-192 LPEGAFDLDY
+192 LPVMSLLNTY
-202 YTVAYA
+202 YTRADIVISGKEGLSAYS
-208 KVKGAQELTA
+208 
-218 FTDEYDDYID
+218 DEY
-228 DVMDSLK
+228 
-235 DFGDR
+235 
-240 RAKLRYDDIIDEAQG
+240 E
-255 KIDDAQKELDDKEK
+255 
-269 EADEKLSD
+269 
-277 AEQELKDARR
+277 
-287 KLDKGWRE
+287 
-295 YRDGKKELEESL
+295 
-307 PKLCDAECELADAR
+307 
-321 QELIEGEQE
+321 
-330 YQKGLDEYNFGYA
+330 
-343 QYAENKRKLDA
+343 
-354 AKAQLD
+354 
-360 AAKQQLDAAKQIPD
+360 
-374 QIAKLEGDITA
+374 
-385 LEAQKKLLDP
+385 
-395 NDQEYK
+395 
-401 AIEARITE
+401 
-409 LSAKKAALVSASMSD
+409 ALVNEVTDRIEDYASTQSG
-424 TEIAA
+424 T
-429 AQAKID
+429 
-435 AGMAEYNAGK
+435 
-445 QELDAAKAQLD
+445 
-456 AAKKKLDEGYEELQD
+456 
-471 GKRKYREGV
+471 
-480 EELQDGWKKYYEGI
+480 
-494 DELPKAYKK
+494 
-503 LKDGEKEYADG
+503 
-514 LEEYED
+514 
-520 AKREAEEK
+520 
-528 IADAKKKL
+528 
-536 ADARRKV
+536 
-543 ADIETCKWYIL
+543 WYIQDR
-554 SRGYNP
+554 SGNP
-560 GYTGFGQDADR
+560 GYSDYSENTDR
-571 MANLASVFPVIFFLV
+571 IAAVGDVFPLIFFIV

-599 EEQRTQIGLM
+599 EEQRIEMGTM
-609 KALGYGRWDIS
+609 KALGYGGWQIAM
-620 KKYLCYGLFPS
+620 KY
-631 LAGSLLGIIIGHI
+631 
-644 VFPTMIY
+644 
-651 VSYQIMYEMP
+651 
-661 NIRLSL
+661 
-667 YPGICIWATIA
+667 
-678 AVACTTLSTLWA
+678 AVYAMSA
-690 CISTLTDS
+690 CISGGVVGAIIGFKLFPYVIMKGYSIMYYLGKLETPYRADIAFMAIAAMAVCTAAATFSACYASLKEV
-698 PANLMR
+698 PATLMR

-765 DSIIEKQFGD
+765 DSIFGIIEKQFGD

-868 ETLSIKAGDEIN
+868 ETLSIKVGDEIN

-919 QYNGFMGNL
+919 LYNGFMGNL

-996 IGERMRELATLRVLG
+996 IGERMRALATLRVLG

-1064 LSYVYAFALTIAF
+1064 LSYVYAFALTIVF

>member
-1 VTALRKDLIREIKN
+1 MNALTLKNLLREIKRTFT
-15 SKNRF
+15 KF
-20 LSIAI
+20 LSIFAI
-25 LIALAVAFLS
+25 CALGVAFFA
-35 GLKATAPDMKNTGD
+35 GIRATSPDMKEAGDRLYNT
-49 EYLDKQQLMDIQVL
+49 YNLSDISVI
-63 STLGLTK
+63 STSGLT
-70 GDIKALGAQDNIERA
+70 ADNIRDLESIEGIQAVRA
-85 VGAYCID
+85 SLFVDAMARGTGEKEKNLRLYSMPIKLKSEYAPLID
-92 AWAGD
+92 LIPDYGID
-97 LVAKAYSIT
+97 TSPEY
-106 DGMNLLTVTSG
+106 DMNGVEIVSG
-117 RMPESPDEC
+117 RMPL
-126 IVDKNLLEK
+126 N
-135 MKISVGDSITIDP
+135 
-148 SDDYEDCLTHK
+148 
-159 NFTIVGT
+159 
-166 AVSPYYI
+166 
-173 SVERGSASIG
+173 
-183 SGNVRAYVY
+183 
-192 LPEGAFDLDY
+192 
-202 YTVAYA
+202 
-208 KVKGAQELTA
+208 
-218 FTDEYDDYID
+218 
-228 DVMDSLK
+228 
-235 DFGDR
+235 
-240 RAKLRYDDIIDEAQG
+240 
-255 KIDDAQKELDDKEK
+255 
-269 EADEKLSD
+269 
-277 AEQELKDARR
+277 
-287 KLDKGWRE
+287 
-295 YRDGKKELEESL
+295 
-307 PKLCDAECELADAR
+307 
-321 QELIEGEQE
+321 
-330 YQKGLDEYNFGYA
+330 
-343 QYAENKRKLDA
+343 
-354 AKAQLD
+354 
-360 AAKQQLDAAKQIPD
+360 
-374 QIAKLEGDITA
+374 
-385 LEAQKKLLDP
+385 
-395 NDQEYK
+395 
-401 AIEARITE
+401 
-409 LSAKKAALVSASMSD
+409 D
-424 TEIAA
+424 TEIALDNTLDGSLVK
-429 AQAKID
+429 QLGDEITLTT
-435 AGMAEYNAGK
+435 AGGTVTLRVVGFIRSPMYISLFERGTSSIGNGTSDGFAYASGNAISSLGTKLPVMSLLNTYYTRADIVISGK
-445 QELDAAKAQLD
+445 
-456 AAKKKLDEGYEELQD
+456 EGLS
-471 GKRKYREGV
+471 
-480 EELQDGWKKYYEGI
+480 
-494 DELPKAYKK
+494 AYS
-503 LKDGEKEYADG
+503 D
-514 LEEYED
+514 EYEALVNEVTD
-520 AKREAEEK
+520 R
-528 IADAKKKL
+528 
-536 ADARRKV
+536 
-543 ADIETCKWYIL
+543 IEDYASTQSGTWYIQDR
-554 SRGYNP
+554 SGNP
-560 GYTGFGQDADR
+560 GYSDYSENTDR
-571 MANLASVFPVIFFLV
+571 IAAVGDVFPLIFFIV

-599 EEQRTQIGLM
+599 EEQRIEMGTM
-609 KALGYGRWDIS
+609 KALGYGGWQIAM
-620 KKYLCYGLFPS
+620 KY
-631 LAGSLLGIIIGHI
+631 
-644 VFPTMIY
+644 
-651 VSYQIMYEMP
+651 
-661 NIRLSL
+661 
-667 YPGICIWATIA
+667 
-678 AVACTTLSTLWA
+678 AVYAMSA
-690 CISTLTDS
+690 CISGGVVGAIIGFKLFPYVIMKGYSIMYYLGKLETPYRADIAFMAIAAMAVCTAAATFSACYASLKEV
-698 PANLMR
+698 PATLMR

-765 DSIIEKQFGD
+765 DSIFGIIEKQFGD

-824 RSQSGVHLLGVES
+824 RSQNGVHLLGVES

-868 ETLSIKAGDEIN
+868 ETLSIKVGDEIN

-928 KDGLTDETMDA
+928 KDGLTDGTMDA

-1046 VIRTCEVDMVMFV
+1046 VIRTCEVYMVMFV

-1064 LSYVYAFALTIAF
+1064 LSYVYAFALTIVF

>member
-1 VTALRKDLIREIKN
+1 MNALTLKNLLREIKRTFT
-15 SKNRF
+15 KF
-20 LSIAI
+20 LSIFAI
-25 LIALAVAFLS
+25 CALGVAFFA
-35 GLKATAPDMKNTGD
+35 GIRATSPDMKEAGDRLYNT
-49 EYLDKQQLMDIQVL
+49 YNLSDISVI
-63 STLGLTK
+63 STSGLT
-70 GDIKALGAQDNIERA
+70 ADNIRDLESIEGIQAVRA
-85 VGAYCID
+85 SLFVDAMARGTGEKEKNLRLYSMPIKLKSEYAPLID
-92 AWAGD
+92 LIPDYGID
-97 LVAKAYSIT
+97 TSPEYE
-106 DGMNLLTVTSG
+106 MNGVEIVSG
-117 RMPESPDEC
+117 RMPL
-126 IVDKNLLEK
+126 N
-135 MKISVGDSITIDP
+135 
-148 SDDYEDCLTHK
+148 
-159 NFTIVGT
+159 
-166 AVSPYYI
+166 
-173 SVERGSASIG
+173 
-183 SGNVRAYVY
+183 
-192 LPEGAFDLDY
+192 
-202 YTVAYA
+202 
-208 KVKGAQELTA
+208 
-218 FTDEYDDYID
+218 
-228 DVMDSLK
+228 
-235 DFGDR
+235 
-240 RAKLRYDDIIDEAQG
+240 
-255 KIDDAQKELDDKEK
+255 
-269 EADEKLSD
+269 
-277 AEQELKDARR
+277 
-287 KLDKGWRE
+287 
-295 YRDGKKELEESL
+295 
-307 PKLCDAECELADAR
+307 
-321 QELIEGEQE
+321 
-330 YQKGLDEYNFGYA
+330 
-343 QYAENKRKLDA
+343 
-354 AKAQLD
+354 
-360 AAKQQLDAAKQIPD
+360 
-374 QIAKLEGDITA
+374 
-385 LEAQKKLLDP
+385 
-395 NDQEYK
+395 
-401 AIEARITE
+401 
-409 LSAKKAALVSASMSD
+409 D
-424 TEIAA
+424 TEIALDNTLEGSLVK
-429 AQAKID
+429 QLGDEITLTT
-435 AGMAEYNAGK
+435 AGGSVTLRVVGFIRSPMYISLFERGTSSIGNGTSDGFAYASGNAISSLGTKLPVMSLLNTYYTRADIVISGK
-445 QELDAAKAQLD
+445 
-456 AAKKKLDEGYEELQD
+456 EGLS
-471 GKRKYREGV
+471 
-480 EELQDGWKKYYEGI
+480 
-494 DELPKAYKK
+494 AYS
-503 LKDGEKEYADG
+503 D
-514 LEEYED
+514 EYEALVNEVTD
-520 AKREAEEK
+520 R
-528 IADAKKKL
+528 
-536 ADARRKV
+536 
-543 ADIETCKWYIL
+543 IEDYASTQSGTWYIQDR
-554 SRGYNP
+554 SGNP
-560 GYTGFGQDADR
+560 GYSDYSENTDR
-571 MANLASVFPVIFFLV
+571 IAAVGDVFPLIFFIV

-599 EEQRTQIGLM
+599 EEQRIEMGTM
-609 KALGYGRWDIS
+609 KALGYGGWQIAM
-620 KKYLCYGLFPS
+620 KY
-631 LAGSLLGIIIGHI
+631 
-644 VFPTMIY
+644 
-651 VSYQIMYEMP
+651 
-661 NIRLSL
+661 
-667 YPGICIWATIA
+667 A
-678 AVACTTLSTLWA
+678 AYAMSA
-690 CISTLTDS
+690 CISGGVVGAIIGFKLFPYVIMKGYSIMYYLGKLETPYRADIAFMAIAAMAVCTAAATFSACYASLKEV
-698 PANLMR
+698 PATLMR

-765 DSIIEKQFGD
+765 DSIFGIIEKQFGD

-899 VYHYVYITAAYYET
+899 VYHYVYITSAYYET

-951 TVRTIGSIYDSV
+951 TVRTIESIYASV

-1017 YAYIF
+1017 YDYIF

-1064 LSYVYAFALTIAF
+1064 LSYVYAFALTIVF

>member
-1 VTALRKDLIREIKN
+1 MNALTLKNLLREIKRTFT
-15 SKNRF
+15 KF
-20 LSIAI
+20 LSIFAI
-25 LIALAVAFLS
+25 CALGVAFFA
-35 GLKATAPDMKNTGD
+35 GIRATSPDMKEAGDRLYNT
-49 EYLDKQQLMDIQVL
+49 YNLSDISVI
-63 STLGLTK
+63 STSGLT
-70 GDIKALGAQDNIERA
+70 ADNIRDLESIEGIQAVRA
-85 VGAYCID
+85 SLFVDAMARGTGEKEKNLRLYSMPIKQKSEYAPLID
-92 AWAGD
+92 LIPDYGID
-97 LVAKAYSIT
+97 TSPEYE
-106 DGMNLLTVTSG
+106 MNGVEIVSG
-117 RMPESPDEC
+117 RMPLNDTETALDYTLEGSLVKQLGDEITLTTSGGTVTLRVVGFIRSP
-126 IVDKNLLEK
+126 
-135 MKISVGDSITIDP
+135 M
-148 SDDYEDCLTHK
+148 
-159 NFTIVGT
+159 
-166 AVSPYYI
+166 YI
-173 SVERGSASIG
+173 SMFERGTSSIG
-183 SGNVRAYVY
+183 NGTSDGFAYASGNTISSLGTK
-192 LPEGAFDLDY
+192 LPVMSLLNTY
-202 YTVAYA
+202 YTRADIVISGKEGLSAYS
-208 KVKGAQELTA
+208 
-218 FTDEYDDYID
+218 DEY
-228 DVMDSLK
+228 
-235 DFGDR
+235 
-240 RAKLRYDDIIDEAQG
+240 E
-255 KIDDAQKELDDKEK
+255 
-269 EADEKLSD
+269 
-277 AEQELKDARR
+277 
-287 KLDKGWRE
+287 
-295 YRDGKKELEESL
+295 
-307 PKLCDAECELADAR
+307 
-321 QELIEGEQE
+321 
-330 YQKGLDEYNFGYA
+330 
-343 QYAENKRKLDA
+343 
-354 AKAQLD
+354 
-360 AAKQQLDAAKQIPD
+360 
-374 QIAKLEGDITA
+374 
-385 LEAQKKLLDP
+385 
-395 NDQEYK
+395 
-401 AIEARITE
+401 
-409 LSAKKAALVSASMSD
+409 ALVNEVTDRIEDYASTQSG
-424 TEIAA
+424 T
-429 AQAKID
+429 
-435 AGMAEYNAGK
+435 
-445 QELDAAKAQLD
+445 
-456 AAKKKLDEGYEELQD
+456 
-471 GKRKYREGV
+471 
-480 EELQDGWKKYYEGI
+480 
-494 DELPKAYKK
+494 
-503 LKDGEKEYADG
+503 
-514 LEEYED
+514 
-520 AKREAEEK
+520 
-528 IADAKKKL
+528 
-536 ADARRKV
+536 
-543 ADIETCKWYIL
+543 WYVQGR
-554 SRGYNP
+554 SGNP
-560 GYTGFGQDADR
+560 GYSDYSENTDR
-571 MANLASVFPVIFFLV
+571 IAAVGDVFPLIFFIV

-599 EEQRTQIGLM
+599 EEQRIEMGTM
-609 KALGYGRWDIS
+609 KALGYGGWQIAM
-620 KKYLCYGLFPS
+620 KY
-631 LAGSLLGIIIGHI
+631 
-644 VFPTMIY
+644 
-651 VSYQIMYEMP
+651 
-661 NIRLSL
+661 
-667 YPGICIWATIA
+667 A
-678 AVACTTLSTLWA
+678 AYAMSA
-690 CISTLTDS
+690 CISGGVVGAIIGFKLFPYVIMKGYSIMYYLGKLETPYRADIAFMAIAAMAVCTAAATFSACYASLKEV
-698 PANLMR
+698 PATLMR

-765 DSIIEKQFGD
+765 DSIFGIIEKQFGD

-824 RSQSGVHLLGVES
+824 KSQSGVHLLGVES

-885 EDHLMRVIGVADNY
+885 EDHFMRVIGVADNY

-951 TVRTIGSIYDSV
+951 TVRTIESIYDSV
-963 WDSLSI
+963 RDSLSI

-1064 LSYVYAFALTIAF
+1064 LSYVYAFALTIVF

>member
-1 VTALRKDLIREIKN
+1 MNALTLKNLLREIKRTFT
-15 SKNRF
+15 KF
-20 LSIAI
+20 LSIFAI
-25 LIALAVAFLS
+25 CALGVAFFA
-35 GLKATAPDMKNTGD
+35 GIRATSPDMKEAGDRLYNT
-49 EYLDKQQLMDIQVL
+49 YNLSDISVI
-63 STLGLTK
+63 STSGLT
-70 GDIKALGAQDNIERA
+70 ADNIRDLESIEGIQAVRA
-85 VGAYCID
+85 SLFVDAMARGTGEKEKNLRLYSMPIKLKSEYAPLID
-92 AWAGD
+92 LIPDYGID
-97 LVAKAYSIT
+97 TSPEYE
-106 DGMNLLTVTSG
+106 MNGVEIVSG
-117 RMPESPDEC
+117 RMPL
-126 IVDKNLLEK
+126 N
-135 MKISVGDSITIDP
+135 
-148 SDDYEDCLTHK
+148 
-159 NFTIVGT
+159 
-166 AVSPYYI
+166 
-173 SVERGSASIG
+173 
-183 SGNVRAYVY
+183 
-192 LPEGAFDLDY
+192 
-202 YTVAYA
+202 
-208 KVKGAQELTA
+208 
-218 FTDEYDDYID
+218 
-228 DVMDSLK
+228 
-235 DFGDR
+235 
-240 RAKLRYDDIIDEAQG
+240 
-255 KIDDAQKELDDKEK
+255 
-269 EADEKLSD
+269 
-277 AEQELKDARR
+277 
-287 KLDKGWRE
+287 
-295 YRDGKKELEESL
+295 
-307 PKLCDAECELADAR
+307 
-321 QELIEGEQE
+321 
-330 YQKGLDEYNFGYA
+330 
-343 QYAENKRKLDA
+343 
-354 AKAQLD
+354 
-360 AAKQQLDAAKQIPD
+360 
-374 QIAKLEGDITA
+374 
-385 LEAQKKLLDP
+385 
-395 NDQEYK
+395 
-401 AIEARITE
+401 
-409 LSAKKAALVSASMSD
+409 D
-424 TEIAA
+424 TEIALDNTLEGSLVK
-429 AQAKID
+429 QLGDEITITT
-435 AGMAEYNAGK
+435 AGGSVTLRVVGFIRSPMYISLFERGTSSIGNGTSDGFAYASGNAISSLGTKLPVMSLLNTYYTRADIVISGK
-445 QELDAAKAQLD
+445 
-456 AAKKKLDEGYEELQD
+456 EGLS
-471 GKRKYREGV
+471 
-480 EELQDGWKKYYEGI
+480 
-494 DELPKAYKK
+494 AYS
-503 LKDGEKEYADG
+503 D
-514 LEEYED
+514 EYEALVNEVTD
-520 AKREAEEK
+520 R
-528 IADAKKKL
+528 
-536 ADARRKV
+536 
-543 ADIETCKWYIL
+543 IEDYASTQSGTWYIQDR
-554 SRGYNP
+554 SGNP
-560 GYTGFGQDADR
+560 GYSDYSENTDR
-571 MANLASVFPVIFFLV
+571 IAAVGDVFPLIFFIV

-599 EEQRTQIGLM
+599 EEQRIEMGTM
-609 KALGYGRWDIS
+609 KALGYGGWQIAM
-620 KKYLCYGLFPS
+620 KY
-631 LAGSLLGIIIGHI
+631 
-644 VFPTMIY
+644 
-651 VSYQIMYEMP
+651 
-661 NIRLSL
+661 
-667 YPGICIWATIA
+667 A
-678 AVACTTLSTLWA
+678 AYAMSA
-690 CISTLTDS
+690 CISGGVVGAIIGFKLFPYVIMKGYSIMYYLGKLETPYRADIAFMAIAAMAVCTAAATFSACYASLKEV
-698 PANLMR
+698 PATLMR

-765 DSIIEKQFGD
+765 DSIFGIIEKQFGD

-951 TVRTIGSIYDSV
+951 TVRTIESIYASV

-1017 YAYIF
+1017 YDYIF

-1064 LSYVYAFALTIAF
+1064 LSYVYAFALTIVF

>member
-1 VTALRKDLIREIKN
+1 MNALTLKNLLREIKRTFT
-15 SKNRF
+15 KF
-20 LSIAI
+20 LSIFAI
-25 LIALAVAFLS
+25 CALGVAFFA
-35 GLKATAPDMKNTGD
+35 GIRATSPDMKEAGDRLYNT
-49 EYLDKQQLMDIQVL
+49 YNLSDISVI
-63 STLGLTK
+63 STSGLT
-70 GDIKALGAQDNIERA
+70 ADNIRDLESIEGIRA
-85 VGAYCID
+85 VRASLFVDAMARGTGEKEKNLRLYSMPIKLKSEYAPLID
-92 AWAGD
+92 LIPDYGID
-97 LVAKAYSIT
+97 TSPEYE
-106 DGMNLLTVTSG
+106 MNGVEIVSG
-117 RMPESPDEC
+117 RMPLNDTETALDYTLEGSLVKQLGDEITLTTSGGTVMLRVVGFIRSP
-126 IVDKNLLEK
+126 
-135 MKISVGDSITIDP
+135 M
-148 SDDYEDCLTHK
+148 
-159 NFTIVGT
+159 
-166 AVSPYYI
+166 YI
-173 SVERGSASIG
+173 SMFERGTSSIG
-183 SGNVRAYVY
+183 NGTSDGFAYASGNAISSLGTK
-192 LPEGAFDLDY
+192 LPVMSLLNTY
-202 YTVAYA
+202 YTRADIVISGKEGLSAYS
-208 KVKGAQELTA
+208 
-218 FTDEYDDYID
+218 DEY
-228 DVMDSLK
+228 
-235 DFGDR
+235 
-240 RAKLRYDDIIDEAQG
+240 E
-255 KIDDAQKELDDKEK
+255 
-269 EADEKLSD
+269 
-277 AEQELKDARR
+277 
-287 KLDKGWRE
+287 
-295 YRDGKKELEESL
+295 
-307 PKLCDAECELADAR
+307 
-321 QELIEGEQE
+321 
-330 YQKGLDEYNFGYA
+330 
-343 QYAENKRKLDA
+343 
-354 AKAQLD
+354 
-360 AAKQQLDAAKQIPD
+360 
-374 QIAKLEGDITA
+374 
-385 LEAQKKLLDP
+385 
-395 NDQEYK
+395 
-401 AIEARITE
+401 
-409 LSAKKAALVSASMSD
+409 ALVNEVTDRIEDYASTQSG
-424 TEIAA
+424 T
-429 AQAKID
+429 
-435 AGMAEYNAGK
+435 
-445 QELDAAKAQLD
+445 
-456 AAKKKLDEGYEELQD
+456 
-471 GKRKYREGV
+471 
-480 EELQDGWKKYYEGI
+480 
-494 DELPKAYKK
+494 
-503 LKDGEKEYADG
+503 
-514 LEEYED
+514 
-520 AKREAEEK
+520 
-528 IADAKKKL
+528 
-536 ADARRKV
+536 
-543 ADIETCKWYIL
+543 WYIQDR
-554 SRGYNP
+554 SGNP
-560 GYTGFGQDADR
+560 GYSDYSENTDR
-571 MANLASVFPVIFFLV
+571 IAAVGDVFPLIFFIV

-599 EEQRTQIGLM
+599 EEQRIEMGTM
-609 KALGYGRWDIS
+609 KALGYGGWQIAM
-620 KKYLCYGLFPS
+620 KY
-631 LAGSLLGIIIGHI
+631 
-644 VFPTMIY
+644 
-651 VSYQIMYEMP
+651 
-661 NIRLSL
+661 
-667 YPGICIWATIA
+667 
-678 AVACTTLSTLWA
+678 AVYAMSA
-690 CISTLTDS
+690 CISGGVVGAIIGFKLFPYVIMKAYSIMYYLGKLETPYRADIAFMAIAAMAVCTAAATFSACYASLKEV
-698 PANLMR
+698 PATLMR

-765 DSIIEKQFGD
+765 DSIFGIIEKQFGD

-824 RSQSGVHLLGVES
+824 RSQNGVHLLGVES

-843 RINLHNGGAP
+843 RVSLHNGGAP

-885 EDHLMRVIGVADNY
+885 EDHFMRVIGVADNY

-919 QYNGFMGNL
+919 QYNGLMGNL

-951 TVRTIGSIYDSV
+951 TVRTIESIYASV

-1035 GLVFGKIMHLF
+1035 GLLFGKIMHLF

-1064 LSYVYAFALTIAF
+1064 LSYVYAFALTIVF

>member
-1 VTALRKDLIREIKN
+1 MNALTLKNLLREIKRTFT
-15 SKNRF
+15 KF
-20 LSIAI
+20 LSIFAI
-25 LIALAVAFLS
+25 CALGVAFFA
-35 GLKATAPDMKNTGD
+35 GIRATSPDMKEAGDRLYNT
-49 EYLDKQQLMDIQVL
+49 YNLSDISVI
-63 STLGLTK
+63 STSGLT
-70 GDIKALGAQDNIERA
+70 ADNIRDLESIEGIQAVRA
-85 VGAYCID
+85 SLFVDAMARGTGEKEKNLRLYSMPIKLKSEYAPLID
-92 AWAGD
+92 LIPDYGID
-97 LVAKAYSIT
+97 TSPEYE
-106 DGMNLLTVTSG
+106 MNGVEIVSG
-117 RMPESPDEC
+117 RMPL
-126 IVDKNLLEK
+126 N
-135 MKISVGDSITIDP
+135 
-148 SDDYEDCLTHK
+148 
-159 NFTIVGT
+159 
-166 AVSPYYI
+166 
-173 SVERGSASIG
+173 
-183 SGNVRAYVY
+183 
-192 LPEGAFDLDY
+192 
-202 YTVAYA
+202 
-208 KVKGAQELTA
+208 
-218 FTDEYDDYID
+218 
-228 DVMDSLK
+228 
-235 DFGDR
+235 
-240 RAKLRYDDIIDEAQG
+240 
-255 KIDDAQKELDDKEK
+255 
-269 EADEKLSD
+269 
-277 AEQELKDARR
+277 
-287 KLDKGWRE
+287 
-295 YRDGKKELEESL
+295 
-307 PKLCDAECELADAR
+307 
-321 QELIEGEQE
+321 
-330 YQKGLDEYNFGYA
+330 
-343 QYAENKRKLDA
+343 
-354 AKAQLD
+354 
-360 AAKQQLDAAKQIPD
+360 
-374 QIAKLEGDITA
+374 
-385 LEAQKKLLDP
+385 
-395 NDQEYK
+395 
-401 AIEARITE
+401 
-409 LSAKKAALVSASMSD
+409 D
-424 TEIAA
+424 TEIALDNTLEGSLVKQLGDEITLTTSGGTVTLRVVGFIRSPMYISMFERGTSSIGNGTSDGFA
-429 AQAKID
+429 YAS
-435 AGMAEYNAGK
+435 GNAISSLGTKLPVMSLLNTYYTRADIVISGK
-445 QELDAAKAQLD
+445 
-456 AAKKKLDEGYEELQD
+456 EGLS
-471 GKRKYREGV
+471 
-480 EELQDGWKKYYEGI
+480 
-494 DELPKAYKK
+494 AYS
-503 LKDGEKEYADG
+503 D
-514 LEEYED
+514 EYEALVNEVTD
-520 AKREAEEK
+520 R
-528 IADAKKKL
+528 
-536 ADARRKV
+536 
-543 ADIETCKWYIL
+543 IEDYASTQSGTWYIQDR
-554 SRGYNP
+554 SGNP
-560 GYTGFGQDADR
+560 GYSDYSENTDR
-571 MANLASVFPVIFFLV
+571 IAAVGDVFPLIFFIV

-599 EEQRTQIGLM
+599 EEQRIEMGTM
-609 KALGYGRWDIS
+609 KALGYGGWQIAM
-620 KKYLCYGLFPS
+620 KY
-631 LAGSLLGIIIGHI
+631 
-644 VFPTMIY
+644 
-651 VSYQIMYEMP
+651 
-661 NIRLSL
+661 
-667 YPGICIWATIA
+667 
-678 AVACTTLSTLWA
+678 AVYAMSA
-690 CISTLTDS
+690 CISGGVVGAIIGFKLFPYVIMKGYSIMYYLGKLETPYRADIAFMAIAAMAVCTAAATFSACYASLKEV
-698 PANLMR
+698 PATLMR

-765 DSIIEKQFGD
+765 DSIFGIIEKQFGD

-837 AGSMAG
+837 AESMGG
-843 RINLHNGGAP
+843 RVSLHNGGTP

-1035 GLVFGKIMHLF
+1035 GLLFGKIMHLF

-1064 LSYVYAFALTIAF
+1064 LSYVYAFALTIVF

>member
-1 VTALRKDLIREIKN
+1 MNALTLKNLLREIKRTFT
-15 SKNRF
+15 KF
-20 LSIAI
+20 LSIFAI
-25 LIALAVAFLS
+25 CALGVAFFA
-35 GLKATAPDMKNTGD
+35 GIRATSPDMKEAGDRLYNT
-49 EYLDKQQLMDIQVL
+49 YNLSDISVI
-63 STLGLTK
+63 STSGLT
-70 GDIKALGAQDNIERA
+70 ADNIRDLESIEGIRA
-85 VGAYCID
+85 VRASLFVDAMARGTGEKEKNLRLYSMPIKLKSEYVPLID
-92 AWAGD
+92 LIPDYGID
-97 LVAKAYSIT
+97 TSPEYE
-106 DGMNLLTVTSG
+106 MNGVEIVSG
-117 RMPESPDEC
+117 RMPLNDTETALDYTLEGSLVKQLGDEITLTTSGGTVMLRVVGFIRSP
-126 IVDKNLLEK
+126 
-135 MKISVGDSITIDP
+135 M
-148 SDDYEDCLTHK
+148 
-159 NFTIVGT
+159 
-166 AVSPYYI
+166 YI
-173 SVERGSASIG
+173 SMFERGTSSIG
-183 SGNVRAYVY
+183 NGTSDGFAYASGNAISSLGTK
-192 LPEGAFDLDY
+192 LPVMSLLNTY
-202 YTVAYA
+202 YTRADIVISGKEGLSAYS
-208 KVKGAQELTA
+208 
-218 FTDEYDDYID
+218 DEY
-228 DVMDSLK
+228 
-235 DFGDR
+235 
-240 RAKLRYDDIIDEAQG
+240 E
-255 KIDDAQKELDDKEK
+255 
-269 EADEKLSD
+269 
-277 AEQELKDARR
+277 
-287 KLDKGWRE
+287 
-295 YRDGKKELEESL
+295 
-307 PKLCDAECELADAR
+307 
-321 QELIEGEQE
+321 
-330 YQKGLDEYNFGYA
+330 
-343 QYAENKRKLDA
+343 
-354 AKAQLD
+354 
-360 AAKQQLDAAKQIPD
+360 
-374 QIAKLEGDITA
+374 
-385 LEAQKKLLDP
+385 
-395 NDQEYK
+395 
-401 AIEARITE
+401 
-409 LSAKKAALVSASMSD
+409 ALVNEVTDRIEDYASTQSG
-424 TEIAA
+424 T
-429 AQAKID
+429 
-435 AGMAEYNAGK
+435 
-445 QELDAAKAQLD
+445 
-456 AAKKKLDEGYEELQD
+456 
-471 GKRKYREGV
+471 
-480 EELQDGWKKYYEGI
+480 
-494 DELPKAYKK
+494 
-503 LKDGEKEYADG
+503 
-514 LEEYED
+514 
-520 AKREAEEK
+520 
-528 IADAKKKL
+528 
-536 ADARRKV
+536 
-543 ADIETCKWYIL
+543 WYIQDR
-554 SRGYNP
+554 SGNP
-560 GYTGFGQDADR
+560 GYSDYSENTDR
-571 MANLASVFPVIFFLV
+571 IAAVGDVFPLIFFIV

-599 EEQRTQIGLM
+599 EEQRIEMGTM
-609 KALGYGRWDIS
+609 KALGYGGWQIAM
-620 KKYLCYGLFPS
+620 KY
-631 LAGSLLGIIIGHI
+631 
-644 VFPTMIY
+644 
-651 VSYQIMYEMP
+651 
-661 NIRLSL
+661 
-667 YPGICIWATIA
+667 
-678 AVACTTLSTLWA
+678 AVYAMSA
-690 CISTLTDS
+690 CISGGVVGAIIGFKLFPYVIMKAYSIMYYLGKLETPYRADIAFMAIAAMAVCTAAATFSACYASLKEV
-698 PANLMR
+698 PATLMR

-715 LEKIPFIWKK
+715 LERIPFIWKK

-765 DSIIEKQFGD
+765 DSIFGIIEKQFGD

-824 RSQSGVHLLGVES
+824 RSQNGVHLLGVES

-843 RINLHNGGAP
+843 RVSLHNGGTP

-885 EDHLMRVIGVADNY
+885 EDHFMRVIGVADNY

-919 QYNGFMGNL
+919 LYNGFMGNL

-951 TVRTIGSIYDSV
+951 TVRTIESIYASV

-1035 GLVFGKIMHLF
+1035 GLLFGKIMHLF

>member
-1 VTALRKDLIREIKN
+1 MNALTLKNLLREIKRTFT
-15 SKNRF
+15 KF
-20 LSIAI
+20 LSIFAI
-25 LIALAVAFLS
+25 CALGVAFFA
-35 GLKATAPDMKNTGD
+35 GIRATSPDMKEAGDRLYNT
-49 EYLDKQQLMDIQVL
+49 YNLSDISVI
-63 STLGLTK
+63 STSGLT
-70 GDIKALGAQDNIERA
+70 ADNIRDLESIEGIQAVRA
-85 VGAYCID
+85 SLFVDAMARGTGEKEKNLRLYSMPIKLKSEYAPLID
-92 AWAGD
+92 LIPDYGID
-97 LVAKAYSIT
+97 TSPEYE
-106 DGMNLLTVTSG
+106 MNGVEIVSG
-117 RMPESPDEC
+117 RMPL
-126 IVDKNLLEK
+126 N
-135 MKISVGDSITIDP
+135 
-148 SDDYEDCLTHK
+148 
-159 NFTIVGT
+159 
-166 AVSPYYI
+166 
-173 SVERGSASIG
+173 
-183 SGNVRAYVY
+183 
-192 LPEGAFDLDY
+192 
-202 YTVAYA
+202 
-208 KVKGAQELTA
+208 
-218 FTDEYDDYID
+218 
-228 DVMDSLK
+228 
-235 DFGDR
+235 
-240 RAKLRYDDIIDEAQG
+240 
-255 KIDDAQKELDDKEK
+255 
-269 EADEKLSD
+269 
-277 AEQELKDARR
+277 
-287 KLDKGWRE
+287 
-295 YRDGKKELEESL
+295 
-307 PKLCDAECELADAR
+307 
-321 QELIEGEQE
+321 
-330 YQKGLDEYNFGYA
+330 
-343 QYAENKRKLDA
+343 
-354 AKAQLD
+354 
-360 AAKQQLDAAKQIPD
+360 
-374 QIAKLEGDITA
+374 
-385 LEAQKKLLDP
+385 
-395 NDQEYK
+395 
-401 AIEARITE
+401 
-409 LSAKKAALVSASMSD
+409 D
-424 TEIAA
+424 TEIALDNTLEGSLVK
-429 AQAKID
+429 QLGDEITLTT
-435 AGMAEYNAGK
+435 AGGSVTLRVVGFIRSPMYISMFERGTSSIGNGTSDGFAYASGNAISSLGTKLPVMSLLNTYYTRADIVISGK
-445 QELDAAKAQLD
+445 
-456 AAKKKLDEGYEELQD
+456 EGLS
-471 GKRKYREGV
+471 
-480 EELQDGWKKYYEGI
+480 
-494 DELPKAYKK
+494 AYS
-503 LKDGEKEYADG
+503 D
-514 LEEYED
+514 EYEALVNEVTD
-520 AKREAEEK
+520 R
-528 IADAKKKL
+528 
-536 ADARRKV
+536 
-543 ADIETCKWYIL
+543 IEDYASTQSGTWYIQDR
-554 SRGYNP
+554 SGNP
-560 GYTGFGQDADR
+560 GYSDYSENTDR
-571 MANLASVFPVIFFLV
+571 IAAVGDVFPLIFFIV

-599 EEQRTQIGLM
+599 EEQRIEMGTM
-609 KALGYGRWDIS
+609 KALGYGGWQIAM
-620 KKYLCYGLFPS
+620 KY
-631 LAGSLLGIIIGHI
+631 
-644 VFPTMIY
+644 
-651 VSYQIMYEMP
+651 
-661 NIRLSL
+661 
-667 YPGICIWATIA
+667 
-678 AVACTTLSTLWA
+678 AVYAMSA
-690 CISTLTDS
+690 CISGGVVGAIIGFKLFPYVIMKGYSIMYYLGKLETPYRADIAFMAIAAMAVCTAAATFSACYASLKEV
-698 PANLMR
+698 PATLMR

-765 DSIIEKQFGD
+765 DSIFGIIEKQFGD

-824 RSQSGVHLLGVES
+824 RSQNGVHLLGVES

-868 ETLSIKAGDEIN
+868 ETLSIKVGDEIN

-951 TVRTIGSIYDSV
+951 TVRTIGSIYASV

-1017 YAYIF
+1017 YDYIF

-1035 GLVFGKIMHLF
+1035 GLLFGKIMHLF

-1064 LSYVYAFALTIAF
+1064 LSYVYAFALTIVF

>member
-1 VTALRKDLIREIKN
+1 MNALTLKNLLREIKRTFT
-15 SKNRF
+15 KF
-20 LSIAI
+20 LSIFAI
-25 LIALAVAFLS
+25 CALGVAFFA
-35 GLKATAPDMKNTGD
+35 GIRATSPDMKEAGDRLYNT
-49 EYLDKQQLMDIQVL
+49 YNLSDISVI
-63 STLGLTK
+63 STSGLT
-70 GDIKALGAQDNIERA
+70 ADNIRDLESIEGIRA
-85 VGAYCID
+85 VRAALFVDAMARGTGEKEKNLRLYSMPIKLKSEYAPLID
-92 AWAGD
+92 LIPDYGID
-97 LVAKAYSIT
+97 TSPEYE
-106 DGMNLLTVTSG
+106 MNGVEIVSG
-117 RMPESPDEC
+117 RMPLNDTETALDYTLEGSLVKQLGDEITLTTSGGTVTLRVVGFIRSP
-126 IVDKNLLEK
+126 
-135 MKISVGDSITIDP
+135 M
-148 SDDYEDCLTHK
+148 
-159 NFTIVGT
+159 
-166 AVSPYYI
+166 YI
-173 SVERGSASIG
+173 SMFERGTSSIG
-183 SGNVRAYVY
+183 NGTSDGFAYASGNAISSLGTK
-192 LPEGAFDLDY
+192 LPVMSLLNTY
-202 YTVAYA
+202 YTRADIVISGKEGLSAYS
-208 KVKGAQELTA
+208 
-218 FTDEYDDYID
+218 DEY
-228 DVMDSLK
+228 
-235 DFGDR
+235 
-240 RAKLRYDDIIDEAQG
+240 E
-255 KIDDAQKELDDKEK
+255 
-269 EADEKLSD
+269 
-277 AEQELKDARR
+277 
-287 KLDKGWRE
+287 
-295 YRDGKKELEESL
+295 
-307 PKLCDAECELADAR
+307 
-321 QELIEGEQE
+321 
-330 YQKGLDEYNFGYA
+330 
-343 QYAENKRKLDA
+343 
-354 AKAQLD
+354 
-360 AAKQQLDAAKQIPD
+360 
-374 QIAKLEGDITA
+374 
-385 LEAQKKLLDP
+385 
-395 NDQEYK
+395 
-401 AIEARITE
+401 
-409 LSAKKAALVSASMSD
+409 ALVNEVTDRIEDYASTQSG
-424 TEIAA
+424 T
-429 AQAKID
+429 
-435 AGMAEYNAGK
+435 
-445 QELDAAKAQLD
+445 
-456 AAKKKLDEGYEELQD
+456 
-471 GKRKYREGV
+471 
-480 EELQDGWKKYYEGI
+480 
-494 DELPKAYKK
+494 
-503 LKDGEKEYADG
+503 
-514 LEEYED
+514 
-520 AKREAEEK
+520 
-528 IADAKKKL
+528 
-536 ADARRKV
+536 
-543 ADIETCKWYIL
+543 WYIQDR
-554 SRGYNP
+554 SGNP
-560 GYTGFGQDADR
+560 GYSDYSENTDR
-571 MANLASVFPVIFFLV
+571 IAAVGDVFPLIFFIV

-599 EEQRTQIGLM
+599 EEQRIEMGTM
-609 KALGYGRWDIS
+609 KALGYGGWQIAM
-620 KKYLCYGLFPS
+620 KY
-631 LAGSLLGIIIGHI
+631 
-644 VFPTMIY
+644 
-651 VSYQIMYEMP
+651 
-661 NIRLSL
+661 
-667 YPGICIWATIA
+667 A
-678 AVACTTLSTLWA
+678 AYAMSA
-690 CISTLTDS
+690 CISGGVVGAIIGFKLFPYVIMKGYSIMYYLGKLETPYRADIAFMAIAAMAVCTAAATFSACYASLKEV
-698 PANLMR
+698 PATLMR

-765 DSIIEKQFGD
+765 DSIFGIIEKQFGD

-843 RINLHNGGAP
+843 RVSLHNGGTP

-919 QYNGFMGNL
+919 LYNGFMGNL

-951 TVRTIGSIYDSV
+951 AVRTIESIYASV

-1017 YAYIF
+1017 YDYIF

-1035 GLVFGKIMHLF
+1035 GLLFGKIMHLF

>member
-1 VTALRKDLIREIKN
+1 MNALTLKNLLREIKRTFT
-15 SKNRF
+15 KF
-20 LSIAI
+20 LSIFAI
-25 LIALAVAFLS
+25 CALGVAFFA
-35 GLKATAPDMKNTGD
+35 GIRATSPDMKEAGDRLYNT
-49 EYLDKQQLMDIQVL
+49 YNLSDISVI
-63 STLGLTK
+63 STSGLT
-70 GDIKALGAQDNIERA
+70 ADNIRDLESIEGIRA
-85 VGAYCID
+85 VRASLFVDAMARGTGEKEKNLRLYSMPIKLKSEYVPLID
-92 AWAGD
+92 LIPDYGID
-97 LVAKAYSIT
+97 TSPEYE
-106 DGMNLLTVTSG
+106 MNGVEIVSG
-117 RMPESPDEC
+117 RMPLNDTETALDYTLEGSLVKQLGDEITLTTSGGTVMLRVVGFIRSP
-126 IVDKNLLEK
+126 
-135 MKISVGDSITIDP
+135 M
-148 SDDYEDCLTHK
+148 
-159 NFTIVGT
+159 
-166 AVSPYYI
+166 YI
-173 SVERGSASIG
+173 SMFERGTSSIG
-183 SGNVRAYVY
+183 NGTSDGFAYASGNAISSLGTK
-192 LPEGAFDLDY
+192 LPVMSLLNTY
-202 YTVAYA
+202 YTRADIVISGKEGLSAYS
-208 KVKGAQELTA
+208 
-218 FTDEYDDYID
+218 DEY
-228 DVMDSLK
+228 
-235 DFGDR
+235 
-240 RAKLRYDDIIDEAQG
+240 E
-255 KIDDAQKELDDKEK
+255 
-269 EADEKLSD
+269 
-277 AEQELKDARR
+277 
-287 KLDKGWRE
+287 
-295 YRDGKKELEESL
+295 
-307 PKLCDAECELADAR
+307 
-321 QELIEGEQE
+321 
-330 YQKGLDEYNFGYA
+330 
-343 QYAENKRKLDA
+343 
-354 AKAQLD
+354 
-360 AAKQQLDAAKQIPD
+360 
-374 QIAKLEGDITA
+374 
-385 LEAQKKLLDP
+385 
-395 NDQEYK
+395 
-401 AIEARITE
+401 
-409 LSAKKAALVSASMSD
+409 ALVNEVTDRIEDYASTQSG
-424 TEIAA
+424 T
-429 AQAKID
+429 
-435 AGMAEYNAGK
+435 
-445 QELDAAKAQLD
+445 
-456 AAKKKLDEGYEELQD
+456 
-471 GKRKYREGV
+471 
-480 EELQDGWKKYYEGI
+480 
-494 DELPKAYKK
+494 
-503 LKDGEKEYADG
+503 
-514 LEEYED
+514 
-520 AKREAEEK
+520 
-528 IADAKKKL
+528 
-536 ADARRKV
+536 
-543 ADIETCKWYIL
+543 WYIQDR
-554 SRGYNP
+554 SGNP
-560 GYTGFGQDADR
+560 GYSDYSENTDR
-571 MANLASVFPVIFFLV
+571 IAAVGDVFPLIFFIV

-599 EEQRTQIGLM
+599 EEQRIEMGTM
-609 KALGYGRWDIS
+609 KALGYGGWQIAM
-620 KKYLCYGLFPS
+620 KY
-631 LAGSLLGIIIGHI
+631 
-644 VFPTMIY
+644 
-651 VSYQIMYEMP
+651 
-661 NIRLSL
+661 
-667 YPGICIWATIA
+667 
-678 AVACTTLSTLWA
+678 AVYAMSA
-690 CISTLTDS
+690 CISGGVVGAIIGFKLFPYVIMKAYSIMYYLGKLETPYRADIAFMAIAAMAVCTAAATFSACYASLKEV
-698 PANLMR
+698 PATLMR

-715 LEKIPFIWKK
+715 LERIPFIWKK

-765 DSIIEKQFGD
+765 DSIFGIIEKQFGD

-824 RSQSGVHLLGVES
+824 RSQNGVHLLGVES

-843 RINLHNGGAP
+843 RVSLHNGGTP

-919 QYNGFMGNL
+919 LYNGFMGNL
-928 KDGLTDETMDA
+928 KDGLMDETMDA

-951 TVRTIGSIYDSV
+951 TVRTIESIYASV

-1035 GLVFGKIMHLF
+1035 GLLFGKIMHLF

-1064 LSYVYAFALTIAF
+1064 LSYVYAFALTIVF

>member
-1 VTALRKDLIREIKN
+1 MNALTLKNLLREIKRTFT
-15 SKNRF
+15 KF
-20 LSIAI
+20 LSIFAI
-25 LIALAVAFLS
+25 CALGVAFFA
-35 GLKATAPDMKNTGD
+35 GIRATSPDMKEAGDRLYNT
-49 EYLDKQQLMDIQVL
+49 YNLSDISVI
-63 STLGLTK
+63 STSGLT
-70 GDIKALGAQDNIERA
+70 ADNIRDLESIEGIQAVRA
-85 VGAYCID
+85 SLFVDAMARGTGEKEKNLRLYSMPIKLKSEYAPLID
-92 AWAGD
+92 LIPDYGID
-97 LVAKAYSIT
+97 TSPEYE
-106 DGMNLLTVTSG
+106 MNGVEIVSG
-117 RMPESPDEC
+117 RMPL
-126 IVDKNLLEK
+126 N
-135 MKISVGDSITIDP
+135 
-148 SDDYEDCLTHK
+148 
-159 NFTIVGT
+159 
-166 AVSPYYI
+166 
-173 SVERGSASIG
+173 
-183 SGNVRAYVY
+183 
-192 LPEGAFDLDY
+192 
-202 YTVAYA
+202 
-208 KVKGAQELTA
+208 
-218 FTDEYDDYID
+218 
-228 DVMDSLK
+228 
-235 DFGDR
+235 
-240 RAKLRYDDIIDEAQG
+240 
-255 KIDDAQKELDDKEK
+255 
-269 EADEKLSD
+269 
-277 AEQELKDARR
+277 
-287 KLDKGWRE
+287 
-295 YRDGKKELEESL
+295 
-307 PKLCDAECELADAR
+307 
-321 QELIEGEQE
+321 
-330 YQKGLDEYNFGYA
+330 
-343 QYAENKRKLDA
+343 
-354 AKAQLD
+354 
-360 AAKQQLDAAKQIPD
+360 
-374 QIAKLEGDITA
+374 
-385 LEAQKKLLDP
+385 
-395 NDQEYK
+395 
-401 AIEARITE
+401 
-409 LSAKKAALVSASMSD
+409 D
-424 TEIAA
+424 TEIALDNTLEGSLVKQLGDEITLTTSGGTVTLRVVGFIRSPMYISMFERGTSSIGNGTSDGFA
-429 AQAKID
+429 YAS
-435 AGMAEYNAGK
+435 GNAISSLGT
-445 QELDAAKAQLD
+445 
-456 AAKKKLDEGYEELQD
+456 KLPVMSL
-471 GKRKYREGV
+471 
-480 EELQDGWKKYYEGI
+480 LNTYYT
-494 DELPKAYKK
+494 
-503 LKDGEKEYADG
+503 
-514 LEEYED
+514 
-520 AKREAEEK
+520 R
-528 IADAKKKL
+528 
-536 ADARRKV
+536 
-543 ADIETCKWYIL
+543 ADIVISGKEGLSAYSDEYDALVNEVTDRIEDYASTQSGTWYIQDR
-554 SRGYNP
+554 SGNP
-560 GYTGFGQDADR
+560 GYSDYSENTDR
-571 MANLASVFPVIFFLV
+571 IAAVGDVFPLIFFIV

-599 EEQRTQIGLM
+599 EEQRIEMGTM
-609 KALGYGRWDIS
+609 KALGYGGWQIAM
-620 KKYLCYGLFPS
+620 KY
-631 LAGSLLGIIIGHI
+631 
-644 VFPTMIY
+644 
-651 VSYQIMYEMP
+651 
-661 NIRLSL
+661 
-667 YPGICIWATIA
+667 
-678 AVACTTLSTLWA
+678 AVYAMSA
-690 CISTLTDS
+690 CISGGVVGAIIGFRLFPYVIMKGYSIMYYLGKLETPYRADIAFMAIAAMAVCTAAATFSACYASLKEV
-698 PANLMR
+698 PATLMR

-765 DSIIEKQFGD
+765 DSIFGIIEKQFGD

-868 ETLSIKAGDEIN
+868 ETLSIKVGDEIN

-919 QYNGFMGNL
+919 LYNGFMGNL

-951 TVRTIGSIYDSV
+951 TVRTIGSIYASV

-1064 LSYVYAFALTIAF
+1064 LSYVYAFALTIVF

>member
-1 VTALRKDLIREIKN
+1 MNALTLKNLLREIKRTFT
-15 SKNRF
+15 KF
-20 LSIAI
+20 LSIFAI
-25 LIALAVAFLS
+25 CALGVAFFA
-35 GLKATAPDMKNTGD
+35 GIRATSPDMKEAGDRLYNT
-49 EYLDKQQLMDIQVL
+49 YNLSDISVI
-63 STLGLTK
+63 STSGLT
-70 GDIKALGAQDNIERA
+70 ADNIRDLESIEGIQAVRA
-85 VGAYCID
+85 SLFVDAMARGTGEKEKNLRLYSMPIKLKSEYAPLID
-92 AWAGD
+92 LIPDYGID
-97 LVAKAYSIT
+97 TSPEYE
-106 DGMNLLTVTSG
+106 MNGVEIVSG
-117 RMPESPDEC
+117 RMPLNDTETALDYTLEGSLVKQLGDEITLTTSGGTVTLRVVGFIRSP
-126 IVDKNLLEK
+126 
-135 MKISVGDSITIDP
+135 M
-148 SDDYEDCLTHK
+148 
-159 NFTIVGT
+159 
-166 AVSPYYI
+166 YI
-173 SVERGSASIG
+173 SMFERGTSSIG
-183 SGNVRAYVY
+183 NGTSDGFAYASGNAISSLGTK
-192 LPEGAFDLDY
+192 LPVMSLLNTY
-202 YTVAYA
+202 YTRADIVISGKEGLSAYS
-208 KVKGAQELTA
+208 
-218 FTDEYDDYID
+218 DEY
-228 DVMDSLK
+228 
-235 DFGDR
+235 
-240 RAKLRYDDIIDEAQG
+240 E
-255 KIDDAQKELDDKEK
+255 
-269 EADEKLSD
+269 
-277 AEQELKDARR
+277 
-287 KLDKGWRE
+287 
-295 YRDGKKELEESL
+295 
-307 PKLCDAECELADAR
+307 
-321 QELIEGEQE
+321 
-330 YQKGLDEYNFGYA
+330 
-343 QYAENKRKLDA
+343 
-354 AKAQLD
+354 
-360 AAKQQLDAAKQIPD
+360 
-374 QIAKLEGDITA
+374 
-385 LEAQKKLLDP
+385 
-395 NDQEYK
+395 
-401 AIEARITE
+401 
-409 LSAKKAALVSASMSD
+409 ALVNEVTDRIEDYASTQSG
-424 TEIAA
+424 T
-429 AQAKID
+429 
-435 AGMAEYNAGK
+435 
-445 QELDAAKAQLD
+445 
-456 AAKKKLDEGYEELQD
+456 
-471 GKRKYREGV
+471 
-480 EELQDGWKKYYEGI
+480 
-494 DELPKAYKK
+494 
-503 LKDGEKEYADG
+503 
-514 LEEYED
+514 
-520 AKREAEEK
+520 
-528 IADAKKKL
+528 
-536 ADARRKV
+536 
-543 ADIETCKWYIL
+543 WYIQDR
-554 SRGYNP
+554 SGNP
-560 GYTGFGQDADR
+560 GYSDYSENTDR
-571 MANLASVFPVIFFLV
+571 IAAVGDVFPLIFFIV

-599 EEQRTQIGLM
+599 EEQRIEMGTM
-609 KALGYGRWDIS
+609 KALGYGGWQIAM
-620 KKYLCYGLFPS
+620 KY
-631 LAGSLLGIIIGHI
+631 
-644 VFPTMIY
+644 
-651 VSYQIMYEMP
+651 
-661 NIRLSL
+661 
-667 YPGICIWATIA
+667 
-678 AVACTTLSTLWA
+678 AVYAMSA
-690 CISTLTDS
+690 CISGGVVGAIIGFKLFPYVIMKGYSIMYYLGKLETPYRADIAFMAIAAMAVCTAAATFSACYASLKEV
-698 PANLMR
+698 PATLMR

-765 DSIIEKQFGD
+765 DSIFGIIEKQFGD

-814 DSQMECKNGG
+814 DSQMECKNSG

-843 RINLHNGGAP
+843 RINLHNGGTHL
-853 VTLDDSGVVVTAKLA
+853 TLDDSGVVVTAKLA
-868 ETLSIKAGDEIN
+868 ETLSIKVGDEIN

-885 EDHLMRVIGVADNY
+885 EDHFMRVIGVADNY

-928 KDGLTDETMDA
+928 KEGLTDETMDA
-939 MSTQLLS
+939 MSSQLLS

-951 TVRTIGSIYDSV
+951 TVRTIESIYDSV

>member
-1 VTALRKDLIREIKN
+1 MNALTLKNLLREIKRTFT
-15 SKNRF
+15 KF
-20 LSIAI
+20 LSIFAI
-25 LIALAVAFLS
+25 CALGVAFFA
-35 GLKATAPDMKNTGD
+35 GIRATSPDMKEAGDRLYNT
-49 EYLDKQQLMDIQVL
+49 YNLSDISVI
-63 STLGLTK
+63 STSGLT
-70 GDIKALGAQDNIERA
+70 ADNIRDLESIEGIQAVRA
-85 VGAYCID
+85 SLFVDAMARGTGEKEKNLRLYSMPIKLKSEYAPLID
-92 AWAGD
+92 LIPDYGID
-97 LVAKAYSIT
+97 TSPEYE
-106 DGMNLLTVTSG
+106 MNGVEIVSG
-117 RMPESPDEC
+117 RMPLNDTETALDYTLEGSLVKQLGDEITLTTSGGTVTLRVVGFIRSP
-126 IVDKNLLEK
+126 
-135 MKISVGDSITIDP
+135 M
-148 SDDYEDCLTHK
+148 
-159 NFTIVGT
+159 
-166 AVSPYYI
+166 YI
-173 SVERGSASIG
+173 SMFERGTSSIG
-183 SGNVRAYVY
+183 NGTSDGFAYASGNAISSLGTK
-192 LPEGAFDLDY
+192 LPVMSLLNTY
-202 YTVAYA
+202 YTRADIVISGKEGLSAYS
-208 KVKGAQELTA
+208 
-218 FTDEYDDYID
+218 DEY
-228 DVMDSLK
+228 
-235 DFGDR
+235 
-240 RAKLRYDDIIDEAQG
+240 E
-255 KIDDAQKELDDKEK
+255 
-269 EADEKLSD
+269 
-277 AEQELKDARR
+277 
-287 KLDKGWRE
+287 
-295 YRDGKKELEESL
+295 
-307 PKLCDAECELADAR
+307 
-321 QELIEGEQE
+321 
-330 YQKGLDEYNFGYA
+330 
-343 QYAENKRKLDA
+343 
-354 AKAQLD
+354 
-360 AAKQQLDAAKQIPD
+360 
-374 QIAKLEGDITA
+374 
-385 LEAQKKLLDP
+385 
-395 NDQEYK
+395 
-401 AIEARITE
+401 
-409 LSAKKAALVSASMSD
+409 ALVNEVTDRIEDYASTQSG
-424 TEIAA
+424 T
-429 AQAKID
+429 
-435 AGMAEYNAGK
+435 
-445 QELDAAKAQLD
+445 
-456 AAKKKLDEGYEELQD
+456 
-471 GKRKYREGV
+471 
-480 EELQDGWKKYYEGI
+480 
-494 DELPKAYKK
+494 
-503 LKDGEKEYADG
+503 
-514 LEEYED
+514 
-520 AKREAEEK
+520 
-528 IADAKKKL
+528 
-536 ADARRKV
+536 
-543 ADIETCKWYIL
+543 WYIQDR
-554 SRGYNP
+554 SGNP
-560 GYTGFGQDADR
+560 GYSDYSENTDR
-571 MANLASVFPVIFFLV
+571 IAAVGDVFPLIFFIV

-599 EEQRTQIGLM
+599 EEQRIEMGTM
-609 KALGYGRWDIS
+609 KALGYGGWQIAM
-620 KKYLCYGLFPS
+620 KY
-631 LAGSLLGIIIGHI
+631 
-644 VFPTMIY
+644 
-651 VSYQIMYEMP
+651 
-661 NIRLSL
+661 
-667 YPGICIWATIA
+667 A
-678 AVACTTLSTLWA
+678 AYAMSA
-690 CISTLTDS
+690 CISGGVVGAIIGFKLFPYVIMKGYSIMYYLGKLETPYRADIAFMAIAAMAVCTAAATFSACYASLKEV
-698 PANLMR
+698 PATLMR

-765 DSIIEKQFGD
+765 DSIFGIIEKQFGD

-868 ETLSIKAGDEIN
+868 ETLSIKVGDEIN

-919 QYNGFMGNL
+919 LYNGLMGNL

-1035 GLVFGKIMHLF
+1035 GLLFGKIMHLF